1 MSTQFSALVSKLKE
15 IFQINR
21 PDLDFGVYR
30 ILNARSTEIAEFL
43 DKRLKTKVEQYL
55 GEAKSSLDENVLKEL
70 ETELKAEFGKRAF
83 NEQGQLIDAEAIESA
98 LGQKYIALTQAD
110 AHEMTDQSQ
119 VYSHLLTF
127 FSRYY
132 DDGDFISQ
140 RRYKGDTYA
149 IPYSG
154 EEVML
159 HWANK
164 DQYYTK
170 SGEMFSNYRFKL
182 NDERSVLFRLVSAD
196 TARENRKDN
205 DKDRRFIIVTEPKTF
220 TRIDEEGE
228 EFEETI
234 IPFSVQNNELTILF
248 EYQVIAGKVKQE
260 ASNTKPEEDCL
271 NKQSEL
277 LILSSDLVP
286 NEFKEALLIKAP
298 TQNSPN
304 RTILRKHLSTY
315 TQKNTAD
322 YFIHKDLGKFLR
334 HELDFYIKNEVM
346 HLDDVVSTDQFIQ
359 IERQL
364 SIIKCLR
371 QIGLEII
378 SFLSSLEDFQKKL
391 WLKKKF
397 VVSAEYC
404 ITLDRVDESLYTEIA
419 GNTSQWQQWEDLG
432 FKGTDAGWGTVDYLK
447 QHHALMVDTSLFS
460 PEFKAELLK
469 QIDDLDAQTDGLII
483 HSDNFQALNLVNK
496 KYKDKI
502 QCIYIDPPY
511 NTGDDGFL
519 YKDRFKSS
527 TWMSLMTQLLSPMYN
542 LLNEKG
548 AFFSHCDENE
558 FLHYGQILKN
568 FFGYENFIENIV
580 WNKRVP
586 KNDKGIGNIHEYI
599 YVLSKS
605 ESLRKSLDYKFIM
618 KKDALQDIYDLVAK
632 EKRAGTSIEETQKKL
647 KKFYKKNGFDRAIT
661 LYCELDNNYEIFGK
675 INMSWPNS
683 KTDGP
688 RYEVINPA
696 TNKVAP
702 IPDRGWRWNKD
713 TFLKAEADGEEQTL
727 YDGSILKGRIW
738 YSSKNTVQPSSINY
752 LKEVESFLFRSI
764 VSLKSDGS
772 ILLANMGL
780 DELISYP
787 KPLNLATSILY
798 ANQLKNDLVLDCF
811 AGSGTTAHG
820 LINLNREY
828 NLSNSYILIEQS
840 DNVHKAIK
848 PRIQKVI
855 YSSDWLNG
863 KPTNPESGISHCLKV
878 VKLESYED
886 TLNNLEL
893 VRKGAQQTLLAEQQ
907 ASTKPEDQN
916 AYSDYLMHYMLELE
930 SKDSLLNVKDFLK
943 PFSYQMNITTDSAGA
958 FERKNIDLV
967 ETFNYLIGL
976 NVQIV
981 DYQLERG
988 YVTVEGLLRT
998 GEKTLI
1004 LWRDCEKIG
1013 YKDLDDLLQKRLKV
1027 NPKDKEYKLIYI
1039 NGDHNIPSPF
1049 IKIDG
1054 EEKQLKVRSI
1064 EQTFLKNM
1072 FEE

>member
-30 ILNARSTEIAEFL
+30 ILNARSAEIAEFL

-70 ETELKAEFGKRAF
+70 EAELKAEFGKRAF
-83 NEQGQLIDAEAIESA
+83 NEQGELIDAEAIESA

-220 TRIDEEGE
+220 IRIDEEGE

-234 IPFSVQNNELTILF
+234 VPFSIQNNELTILF
-248 EYQVIAGKVKQE
+248 EYATLPKGSKQE
-260 ASNTKPEEDCL
+260 ILNTESYNKIVSAEVLTADWL
-271 NKQSEL
+271 N
-277 LILSSDLVP
+277 DLVQ
-286 NEFKEALLIKAP
+286 LAP
-298 TQNSPN
+298 TEKEPK
-304 RTILRKHLSTY
+304 RTVLQKHLSTY

-378 SFLSSLEDFQKKL
+378 SFLASLEDFQKKL

-469 QIDDLDAQTDGLII
+469 RIDDLDAQTDGLII
-483 HSDNFQALNLVNK
+483 NSDNFQALNLIDK
-496 KYKDKI
+496 KYK
-502 QCIYIDPPY
+502 QQLNFIYIDPPY
-511 NTGDDGFL
+511 NTVHSKIL
-519 YKDRFKSS
+519 YKNNFEHSS
-527 TWMSLMTQLLSPMYN
+527 WLT
-542 LLNEKG
+542 LLNQSIQSSLSLLNPNL
-548 AFFSHCDENE
+548 FSFGMAIDDYEV
-558 FLHYGQILKN
+558 KN
-568 FFGYENFIENIV
+568 ALSLTSELFPYSEISPIV
-580 WNKRVP
+580 INHHPQGSGGRLSRT
-586 KNDKGIGNIHEYI
+586 HEYFIHASPSTAPALLGKPKDDAEEDRSFMRSGTGENNFRLGRWKSFYALLVNSDNKIVGTEPPPELGTSYPLNNTVEGYRRI
-599 YVLSKS
+599 YPINSQGEERVWRSSYLTGKARVENNEIFLTERGSVKQKIFHEDKREVLFSNWTGT
-605 ESLRKSLDYKFIM
+605 EFN
-618 KKDALQDIYDLVAK
+618 
-632 EKRAGTSIEETQKKL
+632 AGTQGTNVLDQLGLSG
-647 KKFYKKNGFDRAIT
+647 KFDYPKSVKT
-661 LYCELDNNYEIFGK
+661 LELTFWMQSFGK
-675 INMSWPNS
+675 S
-683 KTDGP
+683 
-688 RYEVINPA
+688 
-696 TNKVAP
+696 
-702 IPDRGWRWNKD
+702 
-713 TFLKAEADGEEQTL
+713 
-727 YDGSILKGRIW
+727 
-738 YSSKNTVQPSSINY
+738 NY
-752 LKEVESFLFRSI
+752 TMIDYF
-764 VSLKSDGS
+764 G
-772 ILLANMGL
+772 
-780 DELISYP
+780 
-787 KPLNLATSILY
+787 
-798 ANQLKNDLVLDCF
+798 
-811 AGSGTTAHG
+811 GSGTSAHAV
-820 LINLNREY
+820 INNNRQDLE
-828 NLSNSYILIEQS
+828 NRTRKYILVEQGEYF
-840 DNVHKAIK
+840 DTVIK
-848 PRIQKVI
+848 PRIQKVV
-855 YSSDWLNG
+855 YSADWRDG

-878 VKLESYED
+878 MKLESYED

-967 ETFNYLIGL
+967 ETFNYLIGM
-976 NVQIV
+976 NVQEA
-981 DYQLERG
+981 DYQLEKG
-988 YVTVEGLLRT
+988 YVQITGKLRT
-998 GEKTLI
+998 GEYTTI
-1004 LWRDCEKIG
+1004 LWRDCDKIG
-1013 YKDLDDLLQKRLKV
+1013 YAELDQLLAKLKI
-1027 NPKDKEYKLIYI
+1027 NPNDGEYQLIYI
-1039 NGDHNIPSPF
+1039 NGDHNVAS
-1049 IKIDG
+1049 KYTTKEG

>member
-30 ILNARSTEIAEFL
+30 ILNARSDEIAEFL

-55 GEAKSSLDENVLKEL
+55 GEAKSSLDENAIKEL
-70 ETELKAEFGKRAF
+70 EAELKAEFGKRAF
-83 NEQGQLIDAEAIESA
+83 NEQGELIDAEAIESA

-110 AHEMTDQSQ
+110 AHQMTDQSQ

-132 DDGDFISQ
+132 DEGDFISQ

-220 TRIDEEGE
+220 TRIDEDGE

-234 IPFSVQNNELTILF
+234 VPFSIQNNELTILF
-248 EYQVIAGKVKQE
+248 EYATLPKGSKQE
-260 ASNTKPEEDCL
+260 TL
-271 NKQSEL
+271 NIESYNKIVSAEVL
-277 LILSSDLVP
+277 TTDWLNDLAQP
-286 NEFKEALLIKAP
+286 AP
-298 TQNSPN
+298 TEKEPK
-304 RTILRKHLSTY
+304 RTVLHKHLSTY

-378 SFLSSLEDFQKKL
+378 SFLASLEDFQKKL

-404 ITLDRVDESLYTEIA
+404 ITLDRVDESLYPEIA
-419 GNTSQWQQWEDLG
+419 ENTAQWQQWEDLG

-447 QHHALMVDTSLFS
+447 QHQALMVDTSLFS

-469 QIDDLDAQTDGLII
+469 RIDDLDAQTDGLII
-483 HSDNFQALNLVNK
+483 HSDNFQALNLISE
-496 KYKDKI
+496 KYQQQI
-502 QCIYIDPPY
+502 QFIYLDPPY
-511 NTGDDGFL
+511 NTDATPII
-519 YKDRFKSS
+519 YKNGYKSS
-527 TWMSLMTQLLSPMYN
+527 TWLTMLENRISSSIN
-542 LLNEKG
+542 LLRKNGVFSLAIDDTELSNLSSFLEKTYSG
-548 AFFSHCDENE
+548 YDQYKTIVN
-558 FLHYGQILKN
+558 HYPGSGTGRSNVTRTHEYAL
-568 FFGYENFIENIV
+568 FM
-580 WNKRVP
+580 VP
-586 KNDKGIGNIHEYI
+586 KDMDILRGEASDGGIRERGFCRSGQGENNFRYGRPNSF
-599 YVLSKS
+599 YAVLVNP
-605 ESLRKSLDYKFIM
+605 
-618 KKDALQDIYDLVAK
+618 Q
-632 EKRAGTSIEETQKKL
+632 
-647 KKFYKKNGFDRAIT
+647 
-661 LYCELDNNYEIFGK
+661 NYEIVGVEQPPELGTSYPTGNT
-675 INMSWPNS
+675 INGYKRVYPL
-683 KTDGP
+683 G
-688 RYEVINPA
+688 
-696 TNKVAP
+696 
-702 IPDRGWRWNKD
+702 
-713 TFLKAEADGEEQTL
+713 Q
-727 YDGSILKGRIW
+727 DGSERCWTLSYETAKTIIENDKNILF
-738 YSSKNTVQPSSINY
+738 SSQNFVIKRRYFDEASRWLLPS
-752 LKEVESFLFRSI
+752 LWVESKFSAVSHGTNLLTHLF
-764 VSLKSDGS
+764 GS
-772 ILLANMGL
+772 GGKF
-780 DELISYP
+780 SYP
-787 KPLNLATSILY
+787 KSLYTVKTAIEAATHH
-798 ANQLKNDLVLDCF
+798 NDESLLCDYF
-811 AGSGTTAHG
+811 AGSGTTAHAT
-820 LINLNREY
+820 IALNREDHG
-828 NLSNSYILIEQS
+828 NRKYILVEQGEYF
-840 DNVHKAIK
+840 DTVIK
-848 PRIQKVI
+848 PRIQKVV
-855 YSSDWLNG
+855 YSADWKEG
-863 KPTNPESGISHCLKV
+863 KPTNSESGISHCLKV

-907 ASTKPEDQN
+907 TSTKPEDQN

-976 NVQIV
+976 NVQEV
-981 DYQLERG
+981 DYQLDKG
-988 YVTVEGLLRT
+988 YVQITGKLRT
-998 GEKTLI
+998 GEYTTV

-1013 YKDLDDLLQKRLKV
+1013 YAELDQLLAKLKI
-1027 NPKDKEYKLIYI
+1027 NPNDGEYQLIYI
-1039 NGDHNIPSPF
+1039 NGDHNVASKYIN
-1049 IKIDG
+1049 KEG

>member
-30 ILNARSTEIAEFL
+30 ILNSRSDEIAEFL

-55 GEAKSSLDENVLKEL
+55 GEAKSSLDENAIKEL
-70 ETELKAEFGKRAF
+70 EVELKSEFGKRAF

-132 DDGDFISQ
+132 DEGDFISQ

-220 TRIDEEGE
+220 TRIDEDGE

-234 IPFSVQNNELTILF
+234 VPFSVENNELTILF
-248 EYQVIAGKVKQE
+248 QYQVIAGKVKQE
-260 ASNTKPEEDCL
+260 ASNAKPEEDCL

-304 RTILRKHLSTY
+304 RTILRKHLSSY

-378 SFLSSLEDFQKKL
+378 SFLASLEDFQKKL

-404 ITLDRVDESLYTEIA
+404 ITLDRVDESLYVDIA
-419 GNTSQWQQWEDLG
+419 GNTAQWQQWEDLG
-432 FKGTDAGWGTVDYLK
+432 FKGTDADWGTVDYLK
-447 QHHALMVDTSLFS
+447 QHQALMVDTSLFS

-469 QIDDLDAQTDGLII
+469 QIDGLDAQTDGLII
-483 HSDNFQALNLVNK
+483 HSDNFQALNLLHK
-496 KYKDKI
+496 KYKARI

-511 NTGDDGFL
+511 NAQSSEIL
-519 YKDRFKSS
+519 YKNTFKHSS
-527 TWMSLMTQLLSPMYN
+527 WLSFIDNRLDLTKELMTESTVFIIAIDEVEQKNLGQLLDLHFNYQFNKDCIVINHNPSGQQGDNFSYTH
-542 LLNEKG
+542 EY
-548 AFFSHCDENE
+548 AFFIYKAGGRVINEQVRENKAEWDERNFRDVTGESSLRIAGKNCFYPILVKDRQVIGFGDVCDDDFHPKMNE
-558 FLHYGQILKN
+558 VKGDIIEVYPIDPNGIERKWRFARHTVDKVRGELKVSYIKNRNVYDIKRLKKTFNYKSNWTSAIYSANNYGTQILN
-568 FFGYENFIENIV
+568 HII
-580 WNKRVP
+580 
-586 KNDKGIGNIHEYI
+586 
-599 YVLSKS
+599 
-605 ESLRKSLDYKFIM
+605 
-618 KKDALQDIYDLVAK
+618 
-632 EKRAGTSIEETQKKL
+632 
-647 KKFYKKNGFDRAIT
+647 
-661 LYCELDNNYEIFGK
+661 
-675 INMSWPNS
+675 PN
-683 KTDGP
+683 
-688 RYEVINPA
+688 A
-696 TNKVAP
+696 QA
-702 IPDRGWRWNKD
+702 
-713 TFLKAEADGEEQTL
+713 
-727 YDGSILKGRIW
+727 
-738 YSSKNTVQPSSINY
+738 
-752 LKEVESFLFRSI
+752 
-764 VSLKSDGS
+764 
-772 ILLANMGL
+772 
-780 DELISYP
+780 SYP
-787 KPLNLATSILY
+787 KSIFTTKDCVATS
-798 ANQLKNDLVLDCF
+798 VLDKKQAFVLDYF
-811 AGSGTTAHG
+811 AGSGTTAHAT
-820 LINLNREY
+820 IALNRED
-828 NLSNSYILIEQS
+828 NGNRKYILVEQGEYF
-840 DNVHKAIK
+840 DTVIK
-848 PRIQKVI
+848 PRIQKVV
-855 YSSDWLNG
+855 YSADWKEG

-878 VKLESYED
+878 MKLESYED

-907 ASTKPEDQN
+907 ASTKLDDQN

-967 ETFNYLIGL
+967 ETFNYLIGM
-976 NVQIV
+976 NVQEV
-981 DYQLERG
+981 DYQLDKG
-988 YVTVEGLLRT
+988 YAQITGKLRT
-998 GEKTLI
+998 GEYTTV

-1013 YKDLDDLLQKRLKV
+1013 YAELDQLLSKLKI
-1027 NPKDKEYKLIYI
+1027 NPNDGEYQLIYI
-1039 NGDHNIPSPF
+1039 NGDHNVAS
-1049 IKIDG
+1049 KYTTKEG

>member
-1 MSTQFSALVSKLKE
+1 MSQYAALIAKLKE

-30 ILNARSTEIAEFL
+30 ILNARSAEIAEFL

-70 ETELKAEFGKRAF
+70 EAELKAEFGKRAF
-83 NEQGQLIDAEAIESA
+83 NEQGELIDQEAIESE

-140 RRYKGDTYA
+140 RRYKGNTYA

-196 TARENRKDN
+196 TARDNRKDN

-220 TRIDEEGE
+220 TRIDEDGE

-234 IPFSVQNNELTILF
+234 VPFSIQNNELTILF
-248 EYQVIAGKVKQE
+248 EYATLPKGSKQE
-260 ASNTKPEEDCL
+260 TL
-271 NKQSEL
+271 NIESYNKIVSAEVL
-277 LILSSDLVP
+277 TTDWLNDLAQP
-286 NEFKEALLIKAP
+286 AP
-298 TQNSPN
+298 TEKEPK
-304 RTILRKHLSTY
+304 RTVLHKHLSTY

-322 YFIHKDLGKFLR
+322 YFIHKHLGKFLR

-378 SFLSSLEDFQKKL
+378 SFLASLEDFQKKL

-404 ITLDRVDESLYTEIA
+404 ITLDRVDESLYAEVVA
-419 GNTSQWQQWEDLG
+419 NTAQWQQWEDLG
-432 FKGTDAGWGTVDYLK
+432 FRCTDLGWGTVDYLK
-447 QHHALMVDTSLFS
+447 QHQALMVDTSLFS
-460 PEFKAELLK
+460 LEFKAKLLQK
-469 QIDDLDAQTDGLII
+469 IDDLDAQTDGLII
-483 HSDNFQALNLVNK
+483 HSDNFQALNLLQN
-496 KYKDKI
+496 KYKNSI
-502 QCIYIDPPY
+502 HSIYIDPPY
-511 NTGDDGFL
+511 NAKTSEIL
-519 YKDRFKSS
+519 YKNTFKHSSWLSLIDSRIDLTKQLMHSKYGVFSVAIDEVEQEKLGLLLDQHFSVNYDKTAVTVIHNATGQQGKNFSYVHEYCYFIYPNRDFLLGLEDRF
-527 TWMSLMTQLLSPMYN
+527 
-542 LLNEKG
+542 EKPDIRPLRNVSIG
-548 AFFSHCDENE
+548 SHLRSDAANCFYPIFIKNGEIIGFGDVCPDHFHPSGRNE
-558 FLHYGQILKN
+558 FL
-568 FFGYENFIENIV
+568 E
-580 WNKRVP
+580 
-586 KNDKGIGNIHEYI
+586 KGVIAVYPIGAQ
-599 YVLSKS
+599 S
-605 ESLRKSLDYKFIM
+605 EERKWVF
-618 KKDALQDIYDLVAK
+618 ARQTV
-632 EKRAGTSIEETQKKL
+632 ESIASE
-647 KKFYKKNGFDRAIT
+647 
-661 LYCELDNNYEIFGK
+661 
-675 INMSWPNS
+675 
-683 KTDGP
+683 
-688 RYEVINPA
+688 
-696 TNKVAP
+696 
-702 IPDRGWRWNKD
+702 
-713 TFLKAEADGEEQTL
+713 LKAEKDRNGIWDIIRYKTKFNFKTTWIGSKYSANSYGSKILNSIIGKDKFL
-727 YDGSILKGRIW
+727 YPKSVFTVMSSLQVSLGDNKFGRI
-738 YSSKNTVQPSSINY
+738 
-752 LKEVESFLFRSI
+752 
-764 VSLKSDGS
+764 
-772 ILLANMGL
+772 L
-780 DELISYP
+780 DY
-787 KPLNLATSILY
+787 
-798 ANQLKNDLVLDCF
+798 F
-811 AGSGTTAHG
+811 GGSGTTAHAT
-820 LINLNREY
+820 IALNRVDEGKRK
-828 NLSNSYILIEQS
+828 YILVEQG
-840 DNVHKAIK
+840 DYFDTVIK
-848 PRIQKVI
+848 PRIQKVV
-855 YSSDWLNG
+855 YSADWKEG

-893 VRKGAQQTLLAEQQ
+893 VRKGTQQTLLAEQQ
-907 ASTKPEDQN
+907 NSTKPDDQN

-967 ETFNYLIGL
+967 ETFNYLIGM
-976 NVQIV
+976 NVQEA
-981 DYQLERG
+981 DYQLDKG
-988 YVTVEGLLRT
+988 YVQITGKLRT
-998 GEKTLI
+998 GEYTTV
-1004 LWRDCEKIG
+1004 LWRDCDKIG
-1013 YKDLDDLLQKRLKV
+1013 YAELDQLLSKLKI
-1027 NPKDKEYKLIYI
+1027 NPNDGEYQLIYI
-1039 NGDHNIPSPF
+1039 NGDHNVAS
-1049 IKIDG
+1049 KYTTKEG

>member
-30 ILNARSTEIAEFL
+30 ILNARSAEIAEFL

-55 GEAKSSLDENVLKEL
+55 GEAKSSFDENAIKEL
-70 ETELKAEFGKRAF
+70 EAELKSEFGKRAF

-110 AHEMTDQSQ
+110 VNEMTDQSQ
-119 VYSHLLTF
+119 VYRHLLTF

-140 RRYKGDTYA
+140 RRYKGDTYS

-220 TRIDEEGE
+220 TRIDEDGE

-234 IPFSVQNNELTILF
+234 VPFSIQNNELTILF
-248 EYQVIAGKVKQE
+248 EFATLPKGSKQE
-260 ASNTKPEEDCL
+260 ALNTESY
-271 NKQSEL
+271 NK
-277 LILSSDLVP
+277 ILKANVLTADWLSDLAQP
-286 NEFKEALLIKAP
+286 AP
-298 TQNSPN
+298 TEKEPK
-304 RTILRKHLSTY
+304 RTVLQKHLSTY

-378 SFLSSLEDFQKKL
+378 SFLASLEDFQKKL

-404 ITLDRVDESLYTEIA
+404 ITLDRVDESLYAEIA
-419 GNTSQWQQWEDLG
+419 KNTAQWQQWEDLG
-432 FKGTDAGWGTVDYLK
+432 FKGTDAGWGTADYLK
-447 QHHALMVDTSLFS
+447 QHQALMVDTSLFS
-460 PEFKAELLK
+460 LEFKAKLLQK
-469 QIDDLDAQTDGLII
+469 IDDLDAQNDGLII
-483 HSDNFQALNLVNK
+483 QSDNFQALNLVNK

-527 TWMSLMTQLLSPMYN
+527 TWMSLMTQLLPPIYN

-828 NLSNSYILIEQS
+828 NLSNNYILIEQS
-840 DNVHKAIK
+840 DNVQKAIK

-907 ASTKPEDQN
+907 ASIKPDDQN

-976 NVQIV
+976 NVQEV
-981 DYQLERG
+981 DYQLDKG
-988 YVTVEGLLRT
+988 YAQITGKLCT
-998 GEKTLI
+998 GEYTTV

-1013 YKDLDDLLQKRLKV
+1013 YAELDQLLAKLKI
-1027 NPKDKEYKLIYI
+1027 NPNDGEYQLIYI
-1039 NGDHNIPSPF
+1039 NGDHNIAS
-1049 IKIDG
+1049 KYTTKEG

-1064 EQTFLKNM
+1064 EQMFLKNM

>member
-1 MSTQFSALVSKLKE
+1 MSSYLSLVSKLKD

-30 ILNARSTEIAEFL
+30 ILNARSAEISEFL

-70 ETELKAEFGKRAF
+70 EAELKSEFGKRAF

-205 DKDRRFIIVTEPKTF
+205 DKDRRFIIVTEPKIF
-220 TRIDEEGE
+220 IRIDEEGE
-228 EFEETI
+228 EFVERI
-234 IPFSVQNNELTILF
+234 VPFSIQNNELTILF
-248 EYQVIAGKVKQE
+248 EYATLAKGSKQE
-260 ASNTKPEEDCL
+260 TLNTESYNKIVNAEVLTADWL
-271 NKQSEL
+271 N
-277 LILSSDLVP
+277 DLVQ
-286 NEFKEALLIKAP
+286 LAP
-298 TQNSPN
+298 TEKEPK
-304 RTILRKHLSTY
+304 RTVLQKHLSTY

-404 ITLDRVDESLYTEIA
+404 ITLDRVDESLYTEIVA
-419 GNTSQWQQWEDLG
+419 NIAQWQQWEDLG
-432 FKGTDAGWGTVDYLK
+432 FKGVDAGWGTIAYLK
-447 QHHALMVDTSLFS
+447 QHKALMVDTSLFS
-460 PEFKAELLK
+460 SIFKAKLLQK
-469 QIDDLDAQTDGLII
+469 IDALDNQIDGVIF
-483 HSDNFQALNLVNK
+483 HGDNFQTLNLLQK
-496 KYKDKI
+496 KYKQKLK
-502 QCIYIDPPY
+502 QIYIDPPY
-511 NTGDDGFL
+511 NTNSTPIL
-519 YKDRFKSS
+519 YKNEYKNSS
-527 TWMSLMTQLLSPMYN
+527 WATLIENRIQLGKN
-542 LLNEKG
+542 LLNEDSVQTV
-548 AFFSHCDENE
+548 AIDDSEVTN
-558 FLHYGQILKN
+558 LSIILKN
-568 FFGYENFIENIV
+568 NFTDYRFSKVTVIHNPKGSITKDFNRVHEYAIFLTKDNKKSHIARTLEKNKTPRKMRRWGENSLRVDRPLSFYPIYVDFNGNITRIGDVPSEDFHPLSKNITMGNEIEVWPIDQDGNERRWNFGLDSITTHLDRITALKIDGEWDLFVTHEQT
-580 WNKRVP
+580 VP
-586 KNDKGIGNIHEYI
+586 KTVWQGGEFDAGKYGNSLLID
-599 YVLSKS
+599 LFGSKS
-605 ESLRKSLDYKFIM
+605 
-618 KKDALQDIYDLVAK
+618 
-632 EKRAGTSIEETQKKL
+632 
-647 KKFYKKNGFDRAIT
+647 FD
-661 LYCELDNNYEIFGK
+661 FPK
-675 INMSWPNS
+675 
-683 KTDGP
+683 
-688 RYEVINPA
+688 
-696 TNKVAP
+696 
-702 IPDRGWRWNKD
+702 
-713 TFLKAEADGEEQTL
+713 
-727 YDGSILKGRIW
+727 
-738 YSSKNTVQPSSINY
+738 SIN
-752 LKEVESFLFRSI
+752 LVKKCI
-764 VSLKSDGS
+764 SLVCGS
-772 ILLANMGL
+772 
-780 DELISYP
+780 
-787 KPLNLATSILY
+787 
-798 ANQLKNDLVLDCF
+798 NQDTVLDFF
-811 AGSGTTAHG
+811 AGSGTTAHAT
-820 LINLNREY
+820 IDLNREDQV
-828 NLSNSYILIEQS
+828 SRKYILIEQGEYF
-840 DNVHKAIK
+840 DTVIK
-848 PRIQKVI
+848 PRIQKIV
-855 YSSDWLNG
+855 YSADWKEG
-863 KPTNPESGISHCLKV
+863 KPTNPDSGISHCLKV

-893 VRKGAQQTLLAEQQ
+893 VRKGTQQTLLAEQQ
-907 ASTKPEDQN
+907 ASSKPEDQN

-958 FERKNIDLV
+958 FERKTIDLV

-976 NVQIV
+976 NIQEA
-981 DYQLERG
+981 DYQLDKG
-988 YVTVEGLLRT
+988 YVQITGKLRT
-998 GEKTLI
+998 GEYTTV

-1013 YKDLDDLLQKRLKV
+1013 YAELDQLLAKLKI
-1027 NPKDKEYKLIYI
+1027 NPNDGEYQLIYI
-1039 NGDHNIPSPF
+1039 NGDHNVAS
-1049 IKIDG
+1049 KYTTKEG

>member
-30 ILNARSTEIAEFL
+30 ILNARSAEISEFL
-43 DKRLKTKVEQYL
+43 DKRLKSKVEQYL

-70 ETELKAEFGKRAF
+70 EAELKAEFGKRAF
-83 NEQGQLIDAEAIESA
+83 NEQGELIDAEAIESA

-234 IPFSVQNNELTILF
+234 VPFSIQNNELTILF
-248 EYQVIAGKVKQE
+248 EYATLPKGSKQE
-260 ASNTKPEEDCL
+260 ALNTQSYNKIVSAEVLSADWL
-271 NKQSEL
+271 N
-277 LILSSDLVP
+277 DLVQ
-286 NEFKEALLIKAP
+286 LAP
-298 TQNSPN
+298 TEKEPK
-304 RTILRKHLSTY
+304 RTVLQKHLSTY
-315 TQKNTAD
+315 TQKHTAD

-378 SFLSSLEDFQKKL
+378 SFLASLEDFQKKL

-419 GNTSQWQQWEDLG
+419 DNTEQWQQWEDLG
-432 FKGTDAGWGTVDYLK
+432 FKGTDVGWGTIDYLK
-447 QHHALMVDTSLFS
+447 QHQALMVDTSLFS
-460 PEFKAELLK
+460 INFKAKLLQK
-469 QIDDLDAQTDGLII
+469 IDDLDDQTDGLII
-483 HSDNFQALNLVNK
+483 HSDNFQALNLLHK
-496 KYKDKI
+496 KYKARI

-511 NTGDDGFL
+511 NTSASEIL
-519 YKDRFKSS
+519 YKNSYKNSSWMTMIKNRVSLGKNFLLLDGIQCTTIDDYQQKELQSIIEEEFGKSNFLGNTIIRNNPS
-527 TWMSLMTQLLSPMYN
+527 GRPVPAGFSLSHEY
-542 LLNEKG
+542 
-548 AFFSHCDENE
+548 AIFFSIAAHAKLEKMARTDEQNKRYKEVDEN
-558 FLHYGQILKN
+558 GN
-568 FFGYENFIENIV
+568 FMWE
-580 WNKRVP
+580 
-586 KNDKGIGNIHEYI
+586 
-599 YVLSKS
+599 L
-605 ESLRKSLDYKFIM
+605 LRKRGS
-618 KKDALQDIYDLVAK
+618 
-632 EKRAGTSIEETQKKL
+632 
-647 KKFYKKNGFDRAIT
+647 
-661 LYCELDNNYEIFGK
+661 
-675 INMSWPNS
+675 NS
-683 KTDGP
+683 KREDARKSFFP
-688 RYEVINPA
+688 FYVEDEKIR
-696 TNKVAP
+696 
-702 IPDRGWRWNKD
+702 IPDMLWD
-713 TFLKAEADGEEQTL
+713 
-727 YDGSILKGRIW
+727 
-738 YSSKNTVQPSSINY
+738 
-752 LKEVESFLFRSI
+752 EVNSEW
-764 VSLKSDGS
+764 
-772 ILLANMGL
+772 ILLEKGL
-780 DELISYP
+780 DEEKIIYPIDENGVERNWRWGIDTARKQVSELKVEYRNSTAIIYYKFRQPEGITPTTTWIDSKYSSTEHGTGLIKHYFNEYQPFSYP
-787 KPLNLATSILY
+787 KSLY
-798 ANQLKNDLVLDCF
+798 AVIDCLYIAGMNNKNQICLDYF
-811 AGSGTTAHG
+811 AGSGTTAHAT
-820 LINLNREY
+820 IALNRED
-828 NLSNSYILIEQS
+828 NGNRKYILVEQGEYF
-840 DNVHKAIK
+840 DTVIK
-848 PRIQKVI
+848 PRIQKVV
-855 YSSDWLNG
+855 YSADWKEG

-907 ASTKPEDQN
+907 ASTKPDDQN

-967 ETFNYLIGL
+967 ETFNYLIGM
-976 NVQIV
+976 NVQEV
-981 DYQLERG
+981 DYQLDKG
-988 YVTVEGLLRT
+988 YAQITGKLRT
-998 GEKTLI
+998 GEYTTV

-1013 YKDLDDLLQKRLKV
+1013 YTELDQLLAKLKI
-1027 NPKDKEYKLIYI
+1027 NPNDGEYQLIYI
-1039 NGDHNIPSPF
+1039 NGDHNVAS
-1049 IKIDG
+1049 KYTNKEG

>member
-1 MSTQFSALVSKLKE
+1 MSTQFSALVYKLKE

-30 ILNARSTEIAEFL
+30 ILNARSAEIAEFL

-55 GEAKSSLDENVLKEL
+55 GEAKSSLDENTIKEL
-70 ETELKAEFGKRAF
+70 EVELRCEFGKRAF
-83 NEQGQLIDAEAIESA
+83 NDYGELIDADAIESV

-132 DDGDFISQ
+132 DEGDFISQ

-170 SGEMFSNYRFKL
+170 SGETFSNYRFKL
-182 NDERSVLFRLVSAD
+182 NEERSVLFRLVSAD

-234 IPFSVQNNELTILF
+234 IPFSIQNNELTILF
-248 EYQVIAGKVKQE
+248 EYATLPKGSKQE
-260 ASNTKPEEDCL
+260 ALNTESHNKILTANVLTSDWL
-271 NKQSEL
+271 N
-277 LILSSDLVP
+277 DLAQP
-286 NEFKEALLIKAP
+286 AP
-298 TQNSPN
+298 TEKEPK
-304 RTILRKHLSTY
+304 RTVLQKHLSTY

-322 YFIHKDLGKFLR
+322 YFIHKNLGKFLR

-346 HLDDVVSTDQFIQ
+346 HLDDVVSADQFIQ

-378 SFLSSLEDFQKKL
+378 SFLASLEDFQKKL

-404 ITLDRVDESLYTEIA
+404 ITLDRVDESLYAEIA
-419 GNTSQWQQWEDLG
+419 ENTAQWQQWEDLG
-432 FKGTDAGWGTVDYLK
+432 FKGKDSGWGTTDYFK
-447 QHHALMVDTSLFS
+447 QHRALMVDTSLFS
-460 PEFKAELLK
+460 IEFKAKLL
-469 QIDDLDAQTDGLII
+469 QRIDDLDAQTDGLII
-483 HSDNFQALNLVNK
+483 NSDNFQGINLLAE
-496 KYKDKI
+496 KYYSRLDS
-502 QCIYIDPPY
+502 IYIDPPY
-511 NTGDDGFL
+511 NTDASAIL
-519 YKDRFKSS
+519 YKNGFKKSS
-527 TWMSLMTQLLSPMYN
+527 WATLMHN
-542 LLNEKG
+542 RVEKAKDLLNQTGIICLAIDDEQVSELRFIAEEFFVKQIGIAPVRSNPAGRKTKG
-548 AFFSHCDENE
+548 KFA
-558 FLHYGQILKN
+558 
-568 FFGYENFIENIV
+568 
-580 WNKRVP
+580 P
-586 KNDKGIGNIHEYI
+586 AHEYALF
-599 YVLSKS
+599 YAKS
-605 ESLRKSLDYKFIM
+605 ESVVPLSLEKSEKSLARYPKEDSKGRFSWANFIRSGNNDKREDRPKLYYPIFVSDNDQIRIPEM
-618 KKDALQDIYDLVAK
+618 EWSTLEGQYLLLEQPLLDETIVFPDVKKD
-632 EKRAGTSIEETQKKL
+632 
-647 KKFYKKNGFDRAIT
+647 
-661 LYCELDNNYEIFGK
+661 GK
-675 INMSWPNS
+675 IIQKNWQRGNQRVG
-683 KTDGP
+683 TELEEYRIRRDQD
-688 RYEVINPA
+688 
-696 TNKVAP
+696 NKISIDFKIRMDVTALP
-702 IPDRGWRWNKD
+702 ITWWDKS
-713 TFLKAEADGEEQTL
+713 TYA
-727 YDGSILKGRIW
+727 
-738 YSSKNTVQPSSINY
+738 SSNY
-752 LKEVESFLFRSI
+752 GALE
-764 VSLKSDGS
+764 
-772 ILLANMGL
+772 
-780 DELISYP
+780 
-787 KPLNLATSILY
+787 
-798 ANQLKNDLVLDCF
+798 LKNLFGEKSFDFAKAHDLVLDCIRTSGAKLENSNILDFF
-811 AGSGTTAHG
+811 AGSGTTAHAT
-820 LINLNREY
+820 IVLNREDSG
-828 NLSNSYILIEQS
+828 NRKYILVEQGEYF
-840 DNVHKAIK
+840 DTVIK
-848 PRIQKVI
+848 PRIQKVV
-855 YSSDWLNG
+855 YSADWKDG

-907 ASTKPEDQN
+907 TSTKPDDQN

-930 SKDSLLNVKDFLK
+930 SKDSLLNIKDFLK

-976 NVQIV
+976 NVQEA
-981 DYQLERG
+981 DYQLDKG
-988 YVTVEGLLRT
+988 YVQITGKLRT
-998 GEKTLI
+998 GEFTTV

-1013 YKDLDDLLQKRLKV
+1013 YAELDQLLAKLKI
-1027 NPKDKEYKLIYI
+1027 NPNDGEYQLIYI
-1039 NGDHNIPSPF
+1039 NGDHNVAS
-1049 IKIDG
+1049 KYTNKEG

>member
-30 ILNARSTEIAEFL
+30 ILNARSAEITEFL

-70 ETELKAEFGKRAF
+70 EAELKSEFGKRAF

-234 IPFSVQNNELTILF
+234 VPFSIQNNELTILF
-248 EYQVIAGKVKQE
+248 EYATLPKGSKQE
-260 ASNTKPEEDCL
+260 TLNTESYNKIVNAEVLTADWL
-271 NKQSEL
+271 N
-277 LILSSDLVP
+277 DLVQ
-286 NEFKEALLIKAP
+286 LAP
-298 TQNSPN
+298 TEKEPK
-304 RTILRKHLSTY
+304 RTVLQKHLSTY

-378 SFLSSLEDFQKKL
+378 SFLASLEDFQKKL

-419 GNTSQWQQWEDLG
+419 ENSTQWQQWENLG
-432 FKGTDAGWGTVDYLK
+432 FKGTDAGWGTADYLK
-447 QHHALMVDTSLFS
+447 KHQTMMADTSLFS
-460 PEFKAELLK
+460 LEFKAKLLK
-469 QIDDLDAQTDGLII
+469 KIDDLDAQTDGLII
-483 HSDNFQALNLVNK
+483 HSDNFQALNLISE
-496 KYKDKI
+496 KYQQQI
-502 QCIYIDPPY
+502 QFIYLDPPY
-511 NTGDDGFL
+511 NTDATPII
-519 YKDRFKSS
+519 YKNGYKSS
-527 TWMSLMTQLLSPMYN
+527 TWLTMLENRISSSIN
-542 LLNEKG
+542 LLRKNGVFSLAIDDTELSNLSSFLEKTYSG
-548 AFFSHCDENE
+548 YDQYKTIVN
-558 FLHYGQILKN
+558 HYPGSGTGRSNVTRTHEYAL
-568 FFGYENFIENIV
+568 FM
-580 WNKRVP
+580 VP
-586 KNDKGIGNIHEYI
+586 KDMDILRGEASDGGIRERGFCRSGQGENNFRYGRPNSF
-599 YVLSKS
+599 YAVLVNP
-605 ESLRKSLDYKFIM
+605 
-618 KKDALQDIYDLVAK
+618 Q
-632 EKRAGTSIEETQKKL
+632 
-647 KKFYKKNGFDRAIT
+647 
-661 LYCELDNNYEIFGK
+661 NYEIVGVEQPPELGTSYPTGNT
-675 INMSWPNS
+675 INGYKRVYPL
-683 KTDGP
+683 G
-688 RYEVINPA
+688 
-696 TNKVAP
+696 
-702 IPDRGWRWNKD
+702 
-713 TFLKAEADGEEQTL
+713 Q
-727 YDGSILKGRIW
+727 DGSERCWTLSYETAKTIIENDKNILF
-738 YSSKNTVQPSSINY
+738 SSQNFVIKRRYFDEASRWLLPS
-752 LKEVESFLFRSI
+752 LWVESKFSAVSHGTNLLTHLF
-764 VSLKSDGS
+764 GS
-772 ILLANMGL
+772 GGKF
-780 DELISYP
+780 SYP
-787 KPLNLATSILY
+787 KSLYTVKTAIEAATHH
-798 ANQLKNDLVLDCF
+798 NDESLLCDYF
-811 AGSGTTAHG
+811 AGSGTTAHAT
-820 LINLNREY
+820 IALNREDRG
-828 NLSNSYILIEQS
+828 SRKYILVEQGEYF
-840 DNVHKAIK
+840 DTVIK
-848 PRIQKVI
+848 PRIQKVV
-855 YSSDWLNG
+855 YSADWKEG

-907 ASTKPEDQN
+907 NSTKPEDQN

-930 SKDSLLNVKDFLK
+930 SKDTLLNVKDFLK

>member
-70 ETELKAEFGKRAF
+70 EAELKAEFGKRAF
-83 NEQGQLIDAEAIESA
+83 NEQGELIDAEAIEST

-220 TRIDEEGE
+220 TRIDEDGE

-234 IPFSVQNNELTILF
+234 VPFSIQNNELTILF
-248 EYQVIAGKVKQE
+248 EYATLPKGSKQE
-260 ASNTKPEEDCL
+260 AL
-271 NKQSEL
+271 NIESYNKIVGAEVL
-277 LILSSDLVP
+277 TNDWLNDLAQP
-286 NEFKEALLIKAP
+286 AP
-298 TQNSPN
+298 TEKEPK
-304 RTILRKHLSTY
+304 RTVLHKHLSTY

-378 SFLSSLEDFQKKL
+378 SFLASLEDFQKKL

-404 ITLDRVDESLYTEIA
+404 ITLDRVHESLYVEIA
-419 GNTSQWQQWEDLG
+419 ENTAQWQQWEDLG
-432 FKGTDAGWGTVDYLK
+432 FKGTDAGWGTTDYLK
-447 QHHALMVDTSLFS
+447 QHQALMLDTSLFS
-460 PEFKAELLK
+460 AEFKAKILK
-469 QIDDLDAQTDGLII
+469 RIDDLDAQIDGVVI
-483 HSDNFQALNLVNK
+483 HSDNFQALNLLQK
-496 KYKDKI
+496 KYKNKI
-502 QCIYIDPPY
+502 KSIYIDPPY
-511 NTGDDGFL
+511 NTGSDGFI
-519 YKDRFKSS
+519 YKDNYQDSS
-527 TWMSLMTQLLSPMYN
+527 WASLLLS
-542 LLNEKG
+542 
-548 AFFSHCDENE
+548 S
-558 FLHYGQILKN
+558 
-568 FFGYENFIENIV
+568 
-580 WNKRVP
+580 
-586 KNDKGIGNIHEYI
+586 
-599 YVLSKS
+599 
-605 ESLRKSLDYKFIM
+605 
-618 KKDALQDIYDLVAK
+618 
-632 EKRAGTSIEETQKKL
+632 
-647 KKFYKKNGFDRAIT
+647 
-661 LYCELDNNYEIFGK
+661 
-675 INMSWPNS
+675 
-683 KTDGP
+683 
-688 RYEVINPA
+688 
-696 TNKVAP
+696 
-702 IPDRGWRWNKD
+702 
-713 TFLKAEADGEEQTL
+713 
-727 YDGSILKGRIW
+727 
-738 YSSKNTVQPSSINY
+738 
-752 LKEVESFLFRSI
+752 
-764 VSLKSDGS
+764 
-772 ILLANMGL
+772 
-780 DELISYP
+780 
-787 KPLNLATSILY
+787 LNLAKNLQNNESAIFVSIDDTEQSILRNLLEIVYQKRNFISNVIWQKKFSPQNDAKWFSDNHDFIVTFAKDKDVWRPSLLPRSDAALASYKNPDNDSRGVWTSSDFSVRTY
-798 ANQLKNDLVLDCF
+798 AEDYDYEITTPSGKKISPTQGRCWATSKQNFELLVKDNRIWFGKNKDAVPRVKKFLSEVKDGVTALTIWTHDEVGHNQESKKELMSFFNLQNDLSPRDLAKTTPKPSRLISKIFKLSTDKNESTILDFF
-811 AGSGTTAHG
+811 AGSGTSAHAV
-820 LINLNREY
+820 IDLNRKD
-828 NLSNSYILIEQS
+828 NGNRRYILIDQAEYFNS
-840 DNVHKAIK
+840 VLK
-848 PRIQKVI
+848 PRIQKVV
-855 YSSDWLNG
+855 YSADWKDG

-907 ASTKPEDQN
+907 ASTKPEDHN

-930 SKDSLLNVKDFLK
+930 SKDSILNVKDFLK

-976 NVQIV
+976 NVQEA
-981 DYQLERG
+981 DYQLDKG
-988 YVTVEGLLRT
+988 YVQITGKLRT
-998 GEKTLI
+998 GEYTTV

-1013 YKDLDDLLQKRLKV
+1013 YAELDQLLAKLKI
-1027 NPKDKEYKLIYI
+1027 NPNDGEYQLIYI
-1039 NGDHNIPSPF
+1039 NGDHNVAS
-1049 IKIDG
+1049 KYTTKEG

>member
-1 MSTQFSALVSKLKE
+1 
-15 IFQINR
+15 
-21 PDLDFGVYR
+21 
-30 ILNARSTEIAEFL
+30 
-43 DKRLKTKVEQYL
+43 
-55 GEAKSSLDENVLKEL
+55 
-70 ETELKAEFGKRAF
+70 
-83 NEQGQLIDAEAIESA
+83 
-98 LGQKYIALTQAD
+98 
-110 AHEMTDQSQ
+110 MTDQSQ

-182 NDERSVLFRLVSAD
+182 NDGRSVLFRLVSAD

-234 IPFSVQNNELTILF
+234 VPFSIQNNELTILF
-248 EYQVIAGKVKQE
+248 EYATLPKGSKQE
-260 ASNTKPEEDCL
+260 TL
-271 NKQSEL
+271 NIESYNKIVGAEVL
-277 LILSSDLVP
+277 TADWLNDLVQ
-286 NEFKEALLIKAP
+286 LAP
-298 TQNSPN
+298 TEKEPK
-304 RTILRKHLSTY
+304 RTVLHKHLSTY

-378 SFLSSLEDFQKKL
+378 SFLASLEDFQKKL

-404 ITLDRVDESLYTEIA
+404 ITLDRVDESLYPEIA
-419 GNTSQWQQWEDLG
+419 ENTAQWQQWEDLG

-447 QHHALMVDTSLFS
+447 QHQALMVDTSLFGL
-460 PEFKAELLK
+460 EFKAKLLQK
-469 QIDDLDAQTDGLII
+469 IDDLDAQTDGLII
-483 HSDNFQALNLVNK
+483 NSDNFQALSLLK
-496 KYKDKI
+496 SKYQEEIK
-502 QCIYIDPPY
+502 CIYIDPPY
-511 NTGDDGFL
+511 NTGADGFL
-519 YKDRFKSS
+519 YKD
-527 TWMSLMTQLLSPMYN
+527 N
-542 LLNEKG
+542 LLHSSWCSMINEVVQKSYG
-548 AFFSHCDENE
+548 LLAKNGVFYSSIDDNE
-558 FLHYGQILKN
+558 VFLLRQILDNLFSKSN
-568 FFGYENFIENIV
+568 FFGNLIWRTEGNFDNQA
-580 WNKRVP
+580 RV
-586 KNDKGIGNIHEYI
+586 KVCHEYI
-599 YVLSKS
+599 LSYAKNIQNLGLPTGIDPSVSKDSKVYSPYILNTIVKNGSKNPISKVELPKNFPCTESELTIESRFDAYPFYHQSAIVKNNKLLEPTIVESGWSSKDLLEKYIANDCKPIFDSKNQETTFHISKS
-605 ESLRKSLDYKFIM
+605 GAIEI
-618 KKDALQDIYDLVAK
+618 KK
-632 EKRAGTSIEETQKKL
+632 KRNNTSH
-647 KKFYKKNGFDRAIT
+647 
-661 LYCELDNNYEIFGK
+661 
-675 INMSWPNS
+675 
-683 KTDGP
+683 
-688 RYEVINPA
+688 V
-696 TNKVAP
+696 V
-702 IPDRGWRWNKD
+702 
-713 TFLKAEADGEEQTL
+713 
-727 YDGSILKGRIW
+727 SILQSLGSTQSA
-738 YSSKNTVQPSSINY
+738 SSYLMNIGIN
-752 LKEVESFLFRSI
+752 F
-764 VSLKSDGS
+764 
-772 ILLANMGL
+772 
-780 DELISYP
+780 SYP
-787 KPLNLATSILY
+787 KPNKLLNYIIDFYSKGGI
-798 ANQLKNDLVLDCF
+798 VLDFF
-811 AGSGTTAHG
+811 AGSGTTAQSV
-820 LINLNREY
+820 IELNKADKGQRKY
-828 NLSNSYILIEQS
+828 LLVEQS
-840 DNVHKAIK
+840 EYFNSVIK
-848 PRIQKVI
+848 PRIQKVV
-855 YSSDWLNG
+855 YSADWKEG

-907 ASTKPEDQN
+907 ASAKPEDQN

-1013 YKDLDDLLQKRLKV
+1013 YKDLDDLLQKRWKV

>member
-1 MSTQFSALVSKLKE
+1 MSIQFSALVSKLKE

-30 ILNARSTEIAEFL
+30 ILNARSAEISEFL

-70 ETELKAEFGKRAF
+70 EAELKAEFGKRAF
-83 NEQGQLIDAEAIESA
+83 NEQGELIDAEAIESA

-182 NDERSVLFRLVSAD
+182 NDERSVLFRLVSAN

-220 TRIDEEGE
+220 IRIDEEGE

-234 IPFSVQNNELTILF
+234 VPFSIQNNELTILF
-248 EYQVIAGKVKQE
+248 EYATLPKGSKQE
-260 ASNTKPEEDCL
+260 TLNTESYNKIVNAEVLTADWL
-271 NKQSEL
+271 N
-277 LILSSDLVP
+277 DLVQ
-286 NEFKEALLIKAP
+286 LAP
-298 TQNSPN
+298 TEKEPK
-304 RTILRKHLSTY
+304 RTVLQKHLSTY

-378 SFLSSLEDFQKKL
+378 SFLASLEDFQKKL

-404 ITLDRVDESLYTEIA
+404 ITLDRVDESLYPEIA
-419 GNTSQWQQWEDLG
+419 ENTAQWQQWEDLG
-432 FKGTDAGWGTVDYLK
+432 FKGTDADWGTVDYLK
-447 QHHALMVDTSLFS
+447 QHQALMVDTSLFS
-460 PEFKAELLK
+460 LEFTAELLK
-469 QIDDLDAQTDGLII
+469 RIDDLDAQTDGLII
-483 HSDNFQALNLVNK
+483 NSDNFQSLNLLK
-496 KYKDKI
+496 EKYQKSI
-502 QCIYIDPPY
+502 QTVYIDPPY
-511 NTGDDGFL
+511 NTDASAIIYKNGFKDSSWLTLIENRLELVKNLMHKKSLIGIAIDDQEVSNLTKLLDAEFL
-519 YKDRFKSS
+519 KQVGIAVVKSNPQS
-527 TWMSLMTQLLSPMYN
+527 RKTRGKLSP
-542 LLNEKG
+542 
-548 AFFSHCDENE
+548 
-558 FLHYGQILKN
+558 
-568 FFGYENFIENIV
+568 V
-580 WNKRVP
+580 
-586 KNDKGIGNIHEYI
+586 HEYI
-599 YVLSKS
+599 LFYGDEDAIPSTIGFSASKATRYPLEDEQGRFAWMNFIRAGNNDRRVDRPKLHYPIVVTAEDKIRIPEMRWDENRNEYILLEQLNANEILVLPNKIDNDGKII
-605 ESLRKSLDYKFIM
+605 EKNWQRGHVR
-618 KKDALQDIYDLVAK
+618 VAK
-632 EKRAGTSIEETQKKL
+632 EYSEYRVRRISDSQISIDFKTRMDDSAAPVTWWDLNEYASANYGASELKELFKEKLFDFPKAKKL
-647 KKFYKKNGFDRAIT
+647 V
-661 LYCELDNNYEIFGK
+661 E
-675 INMSWPNS
+675 
-683 KTDGP
+683 
-688 RYEVINPA
+688 
-696 TNKVAP
+696 
-702 IPDRGWRWNKD
+702 D
-713 TFLKAEADGEEQTL
+713 TLKASGAVD
-727 YDGSILKGRIW
+727 
-738 YSSKNTVQPSSINY
+738 
-752 LKEVESFLFRSI
+752 
-764 VSLKSDGS
+764 
-772 ILLANMGL
+772 
-780 DELISYP
+780 
-787 KPLNLATSILY
+787 PLSTII
-798 ANQLKNDLVLDCF
+798 DFF
-811 AGSGTTAHG
+811 AGSGTTAHAT
-820 LINLNREY
+820 IALNREDHG
-828 NLSNSYILIEQS
+828 SRKYILVEQGEYF
-840 DNVHKAIK
+840 DTVIK
-848 PRIQKVI
+848 PRIQKVV
-855 YSSDWLNG
+855 YSADWRDG

-878 VKLESYED
+878 MKLESYED

-907 ASTKPEDQN
+907 NSTKPEDQN

-976 NVQIV
+976 NVQEV
-981 DYQLERG
+981 DYQLDKG
-988 YVTVEGLLRT
+988 YVQITGKLRT
-998 GEKTLI
+998 GEYTTV

-1013 YKDLDDLLQKRLKV
+1013 YAELDQLLAKLKI
-1027 NPKDKEYKLIYI
+1027 NPNDGEYQLIYI
-1039 NGDHNIPSPF
+1039 NGDHNVAS
-1049 IKIDG
+1049 KYTTKEG

>member
-30 ILNARSTEIAEFL
+30 ILNARSDEIAEFL

-55 GEAKSSLDENVLKEL
+55 GEAKSSFDENAIKEL
-70 ETELKAEFGKRAF
+70 EAELKAEFGKRAF
-83 NEQGQLIDAEAIESA
+83 NDQGQLIDAEAIESA

-220 TRIDEEGE
+220 IRIDEEGE

-234 IPFSVQNNELTILF
+234 VPFSIQNNELTILF
-248 EYQVIAGKVKQE
+248 EYATLPKGSKQE
-260 ASNTKPEEDCL
+260 TLNTESYNKIVNAEVLTTDWL
-271 NKQSEL
+271 N
-277 LILSSDLVP
+277 DLAQP
-286 NEFKEALLIKAP
+286 AP
-298 TQNSPN
+298 TEKEPK
-304 RTILRKHLSTY
+304 RTVLQKHLSTY

-378 SFLSSLEDFQKKL
+378 SFLASLEDFQKKL

-404 ITLDRVDESLYTEIA
+404 ITLDRVDESLYVDIA
-419 GNTSQWQQWEDLG
+419 GNTAQWQQWEDLG
-432 FKGTDAGWGTVDYLK
+432 FKGTDAGWGTADYLK
-447 QHHALMVDTSLFS
+447 KHQTMMADTSLFS
-460 PEFKAELLK
+460 LEFKAKLLK
-469 QIDDLDAQTDGLII
+469 KIDDLDAQTDGLII
-483 HSDNFQALNLVNK
+483 HSDNFQALNLISE
-496 KYKDKI
+496 KYQQQI
-502 QCIYIDPPY
+502 QFIYLDPPY
-511 NTGDDGFL
+511 NTDATPII
-519 YKDRFKSS
+519 YKNGYKSS
-527 TWMSLMTQLLSPMYN
+527 TWLTMLENRISSSIN
-542 LLNEKG
+542 LLRKNGVFSLAIDDTELSNLSSFLEKTYSG
-548 AFFSHCDENE
+548 YDQYKTIVN
-558 FLHYGQILKN
+558 HYPGSGTGRSNVTRTHEYAL
-568 FFGYENFIENIV
+568 FM
-580 WNKRVP
+580 VP
-586 KNDKGIGNIHEYI
+586 KDMDILRGEASDGGIRERGFCRSGQGENNFRYGRPNSF
-599 YVLSKS
+599 YAVLVNP
-605 ESLRKSLDYKFIM
+605 
-618 KKDALQDIYDLVAK
+618 Q
-632 EKRAGTSIEETQKKL
+632 
-647 KKFYKKNGFDRAIT
+647 
-661 LYCELDNNYEIFGK
+661 NYEIVGVEQPPELGTSYPTGNT
-675 INMSWPNS
+675 INGYKRVYPL
-683 KTDGP
+683 G
-688 RYEVINPA
+688 
-696 TNKVAP
+696 
-702 IPDRGWRWNKD
+702 
-713 TFLKAEADGEEQTL
+713 Q
-727 YDGSILKGRIW
+727 DGSERCWTLSYETAKTIIENDKNILF
-738 YSSKNTVQPSSINY
+738 SSQNFVIKRRYFDEASRWLLPS
-752 LKEVESFLFRSI
+752 LWVESKFSAVSHGTNLLTHLF
-764 VSLKSDGS
+764 GS
-772 ILLANMGL
+772 GGKF
-780 DELISYP
+780 SYP
-787 KPLNLATSILY
+787 KSLYTVKTAIEAATHH
-798 ANQLKNDLVLDCF
+798 NDESLLCDYF
-811 AGSGTTAHG
+811 AGSGTTAHAT
-820 LINLNREY
+820 IALNREDHG
-828 NLSNSYILIEQS
+828 NRKYILVEQGEYF
-840 DNVHKAIK
+840 DTVIK
-848 PRIQKVI
+848 PRIQKVV
-855 YSSDWLNG
+855 YSADWKDG

-907 ASTKPEDQN
+907 NSTKPEDQN

>member
-1 MSTQFSALVSKLKE
+1 MGITKGFSMVNMYFSLKNKLQE
-15 IFQINR
+15 IFQVNR
-21 PDLDFGVYR
+21 TDLDFGVYR
-30 ILNARSTEIAEFL
+30 ILNARSAEISEFL

-70 ETELKAEFGKRAF
+70 EAELKSEFGKRAF
-83 NEQGQLIDAEAIESA
+83 NEQGELIDAEAIESA

-132 DDGDFISQ
+132 DEGDFISQ

-182 NDERSVLFRLVSAD
+182 NGERSVLFRLVSAD

-220 TRIDEEGE
+220 TRIDEDGE

-234 IPFSVQNNELTILF
+234 VPFSIQNNELTILF
-248 EYQVIAGKVKQE
+248 EYTTLPKGSKQE
-260 ASNTKPEEDCL
+260 AL
-271 NKQSEL
+271 NIESYNK
-277 LILSSDLVP
+277 IVGA
-286 NEFKEALLIKAP
+286 EALTTDWLNDLAQPAP
-298 TQNSPN
+298 TEKEPK
-304 RTILRKHLSTY
+304 RTVLQKHLSTY

-378 SFLSSLEDFQKKL
+378 SFLASLEDFQKKL

-404 ITLDRVDESLYTEIA
+404 ITLDRVDESLYAEVVA
-419 GNTSQWQQWEDLG
+419 NTAQWQQWEDLG
-432 FKGTDAGWGTVDYLK
+432 FRCTDLGWGTVDYLK
-447 QHHALMVDTSLFS
+447 QHQALMMDTSLFGLD
-460 PEFKAELLK
+460 FKAKLLK
-469 QIDDLDAQTDGLII
+469 TIDDLDAQTDGLII
-483 HSDNFQALNLVNK
+483 NSDNFQALNLINF
-496 KYKDKI
+496 KY
-502 QCIYIDPPY
+502 QNQLECVYLDPPY
-511 NTGDDGFL
+511 NAKTSEIL
-519 YKDRFKSS
+519 YKNTFKHSS
-527 TWMSLMTQLLSPMYN
+527 WLSFIENRLDSLRN
-542 LLNEKG
+542 LLDKKS
-548 AFFSHCDENE
+548 AICVAIDENE
-558 FLHYGQILKN
+558 QESLGMLLSNSFPQFRKHCIALVH
-568 FFGYENFIENIV
+568 
-580 WNKRVP
+580 NK
-586 KNDKGIGNIHEYI
+586 KGIQGQDFSYCHEYA
-599 YVLSKS
+599 YFVLSPEHEGINEKILPESDWDWANLRKWGS
-605 ESLRKSLDYKFIM
+605 ESTRDTAANCFYPIFVKDNAIVGFGDVCAKDEHPVSNNIQLDTGVIAVYPIDSSGVERKWRYERKTVEKILHILRVVNTKGEIQIHKAKNNQKFKTLWSDNKYIAGDYGTKVVTEMGVNTDNNLFPKSIYAVKDAIYAVSDSKALILDY
-618 KKDALQDIYDLVAK
+618 Y
-632 EKRAGTSIEETQKKL
+632 G
-647 KKFYKKNGFDRAIT
+647 
-661 LYCELDNNYEIFGK
+661 
-675 INMSWPNS
+675 
-683 KTDGP
+683 
-688 RYEVINPA
+688 
-696 TNKVAP
+696 
-702 IPDRGWRWNKD
+702 
-713 TFLKAEADGEEQTL
+713 
-727 YDGSILKGRIW
+727 
-738 YSSKNTVQPSSINY
+738 
-752 LKEVESFLFRSI
+752 
-764 VSLKSDGS
+764 
-772 ILLANMGL
+772 
-780 DELISYP
+780 
-787 KPLNLATSILY
+787 
-798 ANQLKNDLVLDCF
+798 
-811 AGSGTTAHG
+811 GSGTTAHAT
-820 LINLNREY
+820 IALNRED
-828 NLSNSYILIEQS
+828 NGNRKYILVEQGEYF
-840 DNVHKAIK
+840 DTVIK
-848 PRIQKVI
+848 PRIQKVV
-855 YSSDWLNG
+855 YSADWKEG
-863 KPTNPESGISHCLKV
+863 KPIDPNSGISHCLKV

-907 ASTKPEDQN
+907 TSTKPDDQN

-976 NVQIV
+976 NVQEI
-981 DYQLERG
+981 DYQLDKG
-988 YVTVEGLLRT
+988 YVQITGKLRT
-998 GEKTLI
+998 GEYTTV

-1013 YKDLDDLLQKRLKV
+1013 YTELDQLLAKLKI
-1027 NPKDKEYKLIYI
+1027 NPNDGEYQLIYI
-1039 NGDHNIPSPF
+1039 NGDHNVAS
-1049 IKIDG
+1049 KYTNKED

>member
-30 ILNARSTEIAEFL
+30 ILNARSAEIAEFL

-70 ETELKAEFGKRAF
+70 EAELKAEFGKRAF
-83 NEQGQLIDAEAIESA
+83 NEQGELIDQEAIESA

-220 TRIDEEGE
+220 TRIDEDGE

-234 IPFSVQNNELTILF
+234 VPFSIQNNELTILF
-248 EYQVIAGKVKQE
+248 EYATLPKGSKQE
-260 ASNTKPEEDCL
+260 TL
-271 NKQSEL
+271 NIESYNKIVSAEVL
-277 LILSSDLVP
+277 TTDWLNDLAQP
-286 NEFKEALLIKAP
+286 AP
-298 TQNSPN
+298 TEKEPK
-304 RTILRKHLSTY
+304 RTVLHKHLSTY

-378 SFLSSLEDFQKKL
+378 SFLASLEDFQKKL

-432 FKGTDAGWGTVDYLK
+432 FKGKEAGWGTVDYLK
-447 QHHALMVDTSLFS
+447 QHQALMVDTSLFS
-460 PEFKAELLK
+460 LEFKAKLLK
-469 QIDDLDAQTDGLII
+469 RIDDLDAQTDGLII
-483 HSDNFQALNLVNK
+483 NSDNFQALSLLGE
-496 KYKDKI
+496 KYK
-502 QCIYIDPPY
+502 QLVGCIYIDPPY
-511 NTGDDGFL
+511 NAKSSEIL
-519 YKDRFKSS
+519 YKNTFKHSAFLTFISNRLEVAKPFLQSGGLLNIAIDDYEQKGVITVCDEIYGSNNFIANVVVQHNPRGRNDDKFYGTSHEYMIVYTNNIENANLGNFTLSDEDKSIYRLSDTISKYQEVSFMRTGNNSDRVTRPNLFYPIYLNKK
-527 TWMSLMTQLLSPMYN
+527 TNLLSLDKSDDSIEILPINSSKEEKTWRWEKKTFLERKDTEVSFKISEDGVRLYKKRR
-542 LLNEKG
+542 LLDVGKKPKTIWFDSKYDASSSGIMFLRN
-548 AFFSHCDENE
+548 FFSKDNHE
-558 FLHYGQILKN
+558 FSY
-568 FFGYENFIENIV
+568 
-580 WNKRVP
+580 P
-586 KNDKGIGNIHEYI
+586 KSI
-599 YVLSKS
+599 YTV
-605 ESLRKSLDYKFIM
+605 
-618 KKDALQDIYDLVAK
+618 KDAVYI
-632 EKRAGTSIEETQKKL
+632 S
-647 KKFYKKNGFDRAIT
+647 
-661 LYCELDNNYEIFGK
+661 
-675 INMSWPNS
+675 
-683 KTDGP
+683 
-688 RYEVINPA
+688 
-696 TNKVAP
+696 
-702 IPDRGWRWNKD
+702 
-713 TFLKAEADGEEQTL
+713 
-727 YDGSILKGRIW
+727 
-738 YSSKNTVQPSSINY
+738 SSKNGV
-752 LKEVESFLFRSI
+752 
-764 VSLKSDGS
+764 
-772 ILLANMGL
+772 
-780 DELISYP
+780 
-787 KPLNLATSILY
+787 
-798 ANQLKNDLVLDCF
+798 VLDYF
-811 AGSGTTAHG
+811 AGSGTTAHAT
-820 LINLNREY
+820 IALNREDHG
-828 NLSNSYILIEQS
+828 NRKYILVEQGEYF
-840 DNVHKAIK
+840 DTVIK
-848 PRIQKVI
+848 PRIQKVV
-855 YSSDWLNG
+855 YSADWKEG

-976 NVQIV
+976 NVQEV
-981 DYQLERG
+981 DYQLDKG
-988 YVTVEGLLRT
+988 YAQITGKLRT
-998 GEKTLI
+998 GEYTTV
-1004 LWRDCEKIG
+1004 LWRDCDKIG
-1013 YKDLDDLLQKRLKV
+1013 YAELDQLLSKLKI
-1027 NPKDKEYKLIYI
+1027 NPNDGEYQLIYI
-1039 NGDHNIPSPF
+1039 NGDHNVAS
-1049 IKIDG
+1049 KYTTKEG

>member
-30 ILNARSTEIAEFL
+30 ILNARSAEIAEFL

-70 ETELKAEFGKRAF
+70 EAELKAEFGKRAF
-83 NEQGQLIDAEAIESA
+83 NEQGELIDAEAIESA

-220 TRIDEEGE
+220 IRVDEEGE

-234 IPFSVQNNELTILF
+234 VPFSIQNNELTILF
-248 EYQVIAGKVKQE
+248 EYATLPKGSKQE
-260 ASNTKPEEDCL
+260 TLNTESYNKIVSADVLTADWL
-271 NKQSEL
+271 N
-277 LILSSDLVP
+277 DLVQ
-286 NEFKEALLIKAP
+286 LAP
-298 TQNSPN
+298 TEKEPK
-304 RTILRKHLSTY
+304 RTVLQKHLSTY

-378 SFLSSLEDFQKKL
+378 SFLASLEDFQKKL

-404 ITLDRVDESLYTEIA
+404 ITLDRVDESLYPEIA
-419 GNTSQWQQWEDLG
+419 ENTAQWQQWEDLG

-447 QHHALMVDTSLFS
+447 QHQALMVDTSLFS
-460 PEFKAELLK
+460 LEFTAELLK
-469 QIDDLDAQTDGLII
+469 RIDDLDAQTDGLII
-483 HSDNFQALNLVNK
+483 NSDNFQSLNLLK
-496 KYKDKI
+496 EKYQKSI
-502 QCIYIDPPY
+502 QTVYIDPPY
-511 NTGDDGFL
+511 NTDASAIIYKNGFKDSSWLTLIENRLELVKNLMHKKSLIGIAIDDQEVSNLTKLLDAEFL
-519 YKDRFKSS
+519 KQVGIAVVKSNPQS
-527 TWMSLMTQLLSPMYN
+527 RKTRGKLSP
-542 LLNEKG
+542 
-548 AFFSHCDENE
+548 
-558 FLHYGQILKN
+558 
-568 FFGYENFIENIV
+568 V
-580 WNKRVP
+580 
-586 KNDKGIGNIHEYI
+586 HEYI
-599 YVLSKS
+599 LFYGDEDAIPSTIGFSASKATRYPLEDEQGRFAWMNFIRAGNNDRRVDRPKLHYPIVVTAEDKIRIPEMRWDENRNEYILLEQLNANEILVLPNKIDNDGKII
-605 ESLRKSLDYKFIM
+605 EKNWQRGHVR
-618 KKDALQDIYDLVAK
+618 VAK
-632 EKRAGTSIEETQKKL
+632 EYSEYRVRRISDSQISIDFKTRMDDSAAPVTWWDLNEYASANYGASELKELFKEKLFDFPKAKKL
-647 KKFYKKNGFDRAIT
+647 V
-661 LYCELDNNYEIFGK
+661 E
-675 INMSWPNS
+675 
-683 KTDGP
+683 
-688 RYEVINPA
+688 
-696 TNKVAP
+696 
-702 IPDRGWRWNKD
+702 D
-713 TFLKAEADGEEQTL
+713 TLKASGAVD
-727 YDGSILKGRIW
+727 
-738 YSSKNTVQPSSINY
+738 
-752 LKEVESFLFRSI
+752 
-764 VSLKSDGS
+764 
-772 ILLANMGL
+772 
-780 DELISYP
+780 
-787 KPLNLATSILY
+787 PLSTII
-798 ANQLKNDLVLDCF
+798 DFF
-811 AGSGTTAHG
+811 AGSGTTAHAT
-820 LINLNREY
+820 IALNREDHG
-828 NLSNSYILIEQS
+828 SRKYILVEQGEYF
-840 DNVHKAIK
+840 DTVIK
-848 PRIQKVI
+848 PRIQKVV
-855 YSSDWLNG
+855 YSADWRDG

-878 VKLESYED
+878 MKLESYED

-907 ASTKPEDQN
+907 NSTKPEDQN

-976 NVQIV
+976 NVQEV
-981 DYQLERG
+981 DYQLDKG
-988 YVTVEGLLRT
+988 YVQITGKLRT
-998 GEKTLI
+998 GEYTTV

-1013 YKDLDDLLQKRLKV
+1013 YAELDQLLAKLKI
-1027 NPKDKEYKLIYI
+1027 NPNDGEYQLIYI
-1039 NGDHNIPSPF
+1039 NGDHNVAS
-1049 IKIDG
+1049 KYTTKEG

>member
-30 ILNARSTEIAEFL
+30 ILNARSAEIAEFL

-70 ETELKAEFGKRAF
+70 EAELKAEFGKRAF

-234 IPFSVQNNELTILF
+234 VPFSIQNNELTILF
-248 EYQVIAGKVKQE
+248 EYATLPKGSKQE
-260 ASNTKPEEDCL
+260 TL
-271 NKQSEL
+271 NIESYNKIVSAEVL
-277 LILSSDLVP
+277 TTDWLNDLAQP
-286 NEFKEALLIKAP
+286 AP
-298 TQNSPN
+298 TEKEPK
-304 RTILRKHLSTY
+304 RTVLHKHLSTY

-378 SFLSSLEDFQKKL
+378 SFLASLEDFQKKL

-404 ITLDRVDESLYTEIA
+404 ITLDRVDQSLYAEISD
-419 GNTSQWQQWEDLG
+419 NTAQWQQWEDLG
-432 FKGTDAGWGTVDYLK
+432 FKGTDTGWGTVDYLK
-447 QHHALMVDTSLFS
+447 QHQALMVDTSLFS
-460 PEFKAELLK
+460 LEFKAKLLQK
-469 QIDDLDAQTDGLII
+469 IDDLDAQTDGLII
-483 HSDNFQALNLVNK
+483 HGDNFQTLNLLQK
-496 KYKDKI
+496 KYKQKLK
-502 QCIYIDPPY
+502 QIYIDPPY
-511 NTGDDGFL
+511 NTNSTPIL
-519 YKDRFKSS
+519 YKNEYKNSS
-527 TWMSLMTQLLSPMYN
+527 WATLIENRIQLGKN
-542 LLNEKG
+542 LLNEDSVQTV
-548 AFFSHCDENE
+548 AIDDSEVAN
-558 FLHYGQILKN
+558 LSIILKN
-568 FFGYENFIENIV
+568 NFTDYRFSKVTVIHNPKGSITKDFNRVHEYAIFLTKDNKKSHIARTLEKNKTPRKMRRWGENSLRVDRPLSFYPIYVDFNGNITRIGDVPSEDFHPLSKNITMGNEIEVWPIDQDGNERRWNFGLDSITTHLDRIAALKIDGEWDLFVTHEQT
-580 WNKRVP
+580 VP
-586 KNDKGIGNIHEYI
+586 KTVWQGGEFDAGKYGNSLLID
-599 YVLSKS
+599 LFGSKS
-605 ESLRKSLDYKFIM
+605 
-618 KKDALQDIYDLVAK
+618 
-632 EKRAGTSIEETQKKL
+632 
-647 KKFYKKNGFDRAIT
+647 FD
-661 LYCELDNNYEIFGK
+661 FPK
-675 INMSWPNS
+675 
-683 KTDGP
+683 
-688 RYEVINPA
+688 
-696 TNKVAP
+696 
-702 IPDRGWRWNKD
+702 
-713 TFLKAEADGEEQTL
+713 
-727 YDGSILKGRIW
+727 
-738 YSSKNTVQPSSINY
+738 SIN
-752 LKEVESFLFRSI
+752 LVKKCI
-764 VSLKSDGS
+764 SLVCGGS
-772 ILLANMGL
+772 Q
-780 DELISYP
+780 D
-787 KPLNLATSILY
+787 T
-798 ANQLKNDLVLDCF
+798 VLDFF
-811 AGSGTTAHG
+811 AGSGTTAHAT
-820 LINLNREY
+820 IDLNREDQV
-828 NLSNSYILIEQS
+828 SRKYILIEQGEYF
-840 DNVHKAIK
+840 DTVIK
-848 PRIQKVI
+848 PRIQKVV
-855 YSSDWLNG
+855 YSADWKDG

-907 ASTKPEDQN
+907 TSTKPEDQN

-976 NVQIV
+976 NVQEV
-981 DYQLERG
+981 DYQLDKG
-988 YVTVEGLLRT
+988 YAQITGKLRT
-998 GEKTLI
+998 GEYTTV

-1013 YKDLDDLLQKRLKV
+1013 YAELDQLLAKLKI
-1027 NPKDKEYKLIYI
+1027 NPNDGEYQLIYI
-1039 NGDHNIPSPF
+1039 NGDHNVAS
-1049 IKIDG
+1049 KYTTKEG

>member
-1 MSTQFSALVSKLKE
+1 MSSYLSLVSKLKD

-30 ILNARSTEIAEFL
+30 ILNARSAEIAEFL

-70 ETELKAEFGKRAF
+70 EAELKSEFGKRAF

-98 LGQKYIALTQAD
+98 LGQKYIALTQAGV
-110 AHEMTDQSQ
+110 HEITDQSQ

-182 NDERSVLFRLVSAD
+182 NDECSVLFRLVSAD

-220 TRIDEEGE
+220 VRIDEEGE
-228 EFEETI
+228 EFVERI
-234 IPFSVQNNELTILF
+234 VPFSIQNNELTILF
-248 EYQVIAGKVKQE
+248 EYATLAKGSKQE
-260 ASNTKPEEDCL
+260 TLNTESYNKIVNAEVLTADWL
-271 NKQSEL
+271 N
-277 LILSSDLVP
+277 DLVQ
-286 NEFKEALLIKAP
+286 LAP
-298 TQNSPN
+298 TEKEPK
-304 RTILRKHLSTY
+304 RTVLQKHLSTY

-404 ITLDRVDESLYTEIA
+404 ITLDRVDESLYAEIVA
-419 GNTSQWQQWEDLG
+419 NIAQWQQWEDLG
-432 FKGTDAGWGTVDYLK
+432 FKGVDAGWGTVAYLK
-447 QHHALMVDTSLFS
+447 QHKALMVDTSLFS
-460 PEFKAELLK
+460 SIFKAKLLQK
-469 QIDDLDAQTDGLII
+469 IDALDNQIDGVIF
-483 HSDNFQALNLVNK
+483 HGDNFQTLNLLQK
-496 KYKDKI
+496 KYKQKLK
-502 QCIYIDPPY
+502 QIYIDPPY
-511 NTGDDGFL
+511 NTNSTPIL
-519 YKDRFKSS
+519 YKNEYKNSS
-527 TWMSLMTQLLSPMYN
+527 WATLIENRIQLGKN
-542 LLNEKG
+542 LLNDDSVQTVAIDDSEVTNL
-548 AFFSHCDENE
+548 SI
-558 FLHYGQILKN
+558 ILKN
-568 FFGYENFIENIV
+568 NFNDYRFSKVTVIHNPKGSITKDFNRVHEYAIFLTKDNKKSHIARTLEKNKIPRKMRRWGENSLRVNRPLSFYPIYVDFNGNITRIGDVPSEDFHPLSKNINMGNEIEVWPIDQDGNERRWNFGLDSISTHLDRITALKIDGEWDLFVTHEQT
-580 WNKRVP
+580 VP
-586 KNDKGIGNIHEYI
+586 KTVWQGGEFDAGKYGNSLLID
-599 YVLSKS
+599 LFGSKS
-605 ESLRKSLDYKFIM
+605 
-618 KKDALQDIYDLVAK
+618 
-632 EKRAGTSIEETQKKL
+632 
-647 KKFYKKNGFDRAIT
+647 FD
-661 LYCELDNNYEIFGK
+661 FPK
-675 INMSWPNS
+675 
-683 KTDGP
+683 
-688 RYEVINPA
+688 
-696 TNKVAP
+696 
-702 IPDRGWRWNKD
+702 
-713 TFLKAEADGEEQTL
+713 
-727 YDGSILKGRIW
+727 
-738 YSSKNTVQPSSINY
+738 SIN
-752 LKEVESFLFRSI
+752 LVKKCI
-764 VSLKSDGS
+764 SLVCGASQD
-772 ILLANMGL
+772 
-780 DELISYP
+780 
-787 KPLNLATSILY
+787 T
-798 ANQLKNDLVLDCF
+798 VLDFF
-811 AGSGTTAHG
+811 AGSGTTAHAT
-820 LINLNREY
+820 IDLNREDQV
-828 NLSNSYILIEQS
+828 SRKYILVEQGEYF
-840 DNVHKAIK
+840 DTVIK
-848 PRIQKVI
+848 PRIQKVV
-855 YSSDWLNG
+855 YSADWKEG
-863 KPTNPESGISHCLKV
+863 KPINSESGISHCLKV

-907 ASTKPEDQN
+907 TSTKPEDQN

-958 FERKNIDLV
+958 FERKTIDLV

-976 NVQIV
+976 NVQEV
-981 DYQLERG
+981 DYQLDKG
-988 YVTVEGLLRT
+988 YVQITGKLRT
-998 GEKTLI
+998 GEYTTV

-1013 YKDLDDLLQKRLKV
+1013 YAELDQLLAKLKI
-1027 NPKDKEYKLIYI
+1027 NPNDGEYQLIYI
-1039 NGDHNIPSPF
+1039 NGDHNVAS
-1049 IKIDG
+1049 KYTTKEG

>member
-1 MSTQFSALVSKLKE
+1 MSNQFSALVSKLKE

-70 ETELKAEFGKRAF
+70 EAELKAEFGKRAF

-220 TRIDEEGE
+220 TRIDEDGE

-234 IPFSVQNNELTILF
+234 VPFSIQNNELTILF
-248 EYQVIAGKVKQE
+248 EYATLPKGSKQE
-260 ASNTKPEEDCL
+260 AL
-271 NKQSEL
+271 NIESYNKIVGAKVL
-277 LILSSDLVP
+277 TTDWLNDLAQP
-286 NEFKEALLIKAP
+286 AP
-298 TQNSPN
+298 TEKEPK
-304 RTILRKHLSTY
+304 RTVLHKHLSTY

-378 SFLSSLEDFQKKL
+378 SFLASLEDFQKKL

-404 ITLDRVDESLYTEIA
+404 ITLDRVHESLYVEIA
-419 GNTSQWQQWEDLG
+419 ENTAQWQQWEDLG
-432 FKGTDAGWGTVDYLK
+432 FKGTDAGWGTADYFK
-447 QHHALMVDTSLFS
+447 QHQALMVDTSLFS
-460 PEFKAELLK
+460 IEFKARLLK
-469 QIDDLDAQTDGLII
+469 TIDDLDAQTDGLII
-483 HSDNFQALNLVNK
+483 HSDNFQALRLIEK
-496 KYKDKI
+496 KYNNTV
-502 QCIYIDPPY
+502 QSIYIDPPY
-511 NTGDDGFL
+511 NTSASEIL
-519 YKDRFKSS
+519 YKNSFKHSS
-527 TWMSLMTQLLSPMYN
+527 WATLIENRIEESTSLLKKQGLLCVTIDDLELYN
-542 LLNEKG
+542 LKMILDQQFGAENFLANVLIRNNPSGRSTLKGFSVNHEYGLFYSKGELENGVGRLPHDEAQRSRYSLKDNKGFFEWENLRRNGPDSRKEDRPKQYYPIKYNKVEKSI
-548 AFFSHCDENE
+548 ALLPMEWDERKKTWSHSINSINENE
-558 FLHYGQILKN
+558 IILWPHHPKGELKVWRYSKEHIEN
-568 FFGYENFIENIV
+568 EPERFQVIEKDGLFEVYRKKYINSEGILPRTWWEKPGYSARDNGTRALIEFFGQVAQFDF
-580 WNKRVP
+580 P
-586 KNDKGIGNIHEYI
+586 KAKDAVKDCFK
-599 YVLSKS
+599 VLKLNSKDIA
-605 ESLRKSLDYKFIM
+605 LDY
-618 KKDALQDIYDLVAK
+618 
-632 EKRAGTSIEETQKKL
+632 
-647 KKFYKKNGFDRAIT
+647 
-661 LYCELDNNYEIFGK
+661 FG
-675 INMSWPNS
+675 
-683 KTDGP
+683 
-688 RYEVINPA
+688 
-696 TNKVAP
+696 
-702 IPDRGWRWNKD
+702 
-713 TFLKAEADGEEQTL
+713 
-727 YDGSILKGRIW
+727 
-738 YSSKNTVQPSSINY
+738 
-752 LKEVESFLFRSI
+752 
-764 VSLKSDGS
+764 
-772 ILLANMGL
+772 
-780 DELISYP
+780 
-787 KPLNLATSILY
+787 
-798 ANQLKNDLVLDCF
+798 
-811 AGSGTTAHG
+811 GSGTSAHAV
-820 LINLNREY
+820 IDLNREDKGTRK
-828 NLSNSYILIEQS
+828 YILMEQGEYF
-840 DNVHKAIK
+840 NTVLK
-848 PRIQKVI
+848 PRIQKVV
-855 YSSDWLNG
+855 YSADWKGG

-878 VKLESYED
+878 MKLESYED

-893 VRKGAQQTLLAEQQ
+893 VRKGAQQALLAEQQ
-907 ASTKPEDQN
+907 TSAKPDDQN

-958 FERKNIDLV
+958 FERKTIDLV
-967 ETFNYLIGL
+967 ETFNYLIGM
-976 NVQIV
+976 NVQEV
-981 DYQLERG
+981 DYQLDKG
-988 YVTVEGLLRT
+988 YVQITGKLRT
-998 GEKTLI
+998 GEYTTV

-1013 YKDLDDLLQKRLKV
+1013 YAELDQLLAKLKI
-1027 NPKDKEYKLIYI
+1027 NPNDGEYQLIYI
-1039 NGDHNIPSPF
+1039 NGDHNVAS
-1049 IKIDG
+1049 KYTTKEG

>member
-30 ILNARSTEIAEFL
+30 ILNARSAEIAEFL

-70 ETELKAEFGKRAF
+70 EAELKAEFGKRAF
-83 NEQGQLIDAEAIESA
+83 NEQGELIDAEAIESA
-98 LGQKYIALTQAD
+98 LGQKYIALTHAD

-132 DDGDFISQ
+132 DEGDFISQ

-220 TRIDEEGE
+220 IRIDEEGE

-234 IPFSVQNNELTILF
+234 VPFSIQNNELTILF
-248 EYQVIAGKVKQE
+248 EYATLPKGSKQE
-260 ASNTKPEEDCL
+260 TLNTESYNKIVSAEVLTTDWL
-271 NKQSEL
+271 N
-277 LILSSDLVP
+277 DLAQP
-286 NEFKEALLIKAP
+286 AP
-298 TQNSPN
+298 TEKEPK
-304 RTILRKHLSTY
+304 RTVLHKHLSTY

-378 SFLSSLEDFQKKL
+378 SFLASLEDFQKKL

-404 ITLDRVDESLYTEIA
+404 ITLDRVDESLYAEIA
-419 GNTSQWQQWEDLG
+419 DNTAQWQQWEDLG
-432 FKGTDAGWGTVDYLK
+432 FKGTDAGWGTADYLK
-447 QHHALMVDTSLFS
+447 QHQALMVDTSLFS
-460 PEFKAELLK
+460 LEFKAELLK
-469 QIDDLDAQTDGLII
+469 TIDDLDAQIDGLII
-483 HSDNFQALNLVNK
+483 HSDNFQALRLIEK
-496 KYKDKI
+496 KYNNTV
-502 QCIYIDPPY
+502 QSIYIDPPY
-511 NTGDDGFL
+511 NTSASEIL
-519 YKDRFKSS
+519 YKNSFKHSS
-527 TWMSLMTQLLSPMYN
+527 WVTLIENRIEESTSLLKKQGLLCVTIDDLELYN
-542 LLNEKG
+542 LKMILDQQFGAENFLANVLIRNNPSGRSTLKGFSVNHEYGLFYSKGELENGVGRLPHDEAQRSRYSLKDNKGFFEWENLRRNGPDSRKEDRPKQYYPIKYNKVEKSI
-548 AFFSHCDENE
+548 ALLPMEWDERKKTWSYSINSINENE
-558 FLHYGQILKN
+558 IILWPHHPK
-568 FFGYENFIENIV
+568 GELKVWRYSKEHIENEPERFQVIEKDGLFEV
-580 WNKRVP
+580 YRKKYINSEGILPRTWWEKPGYSARDNGTRALIELFGQVAQFDFP
-586 KNDKGIGNIHEYI
+586 KAKDAVKDCFK
-599 YVLSKS
+599 VLKLNSKDIA
-605 ESLRKSLDYKFIM
+605 LDY
-618 KKDALQDIYDLVAK
+618 
-632 EKRAGTSIEETQKKL
+632 
-647 KKFYKKNGFDRAIT
+647 
-661 LYCELDNNYEIFGK
+661 FG
-675 INMSWPNS
+675 
-683 KTDGP
+683 
-688 RYEVINPA
+688 
-696 TNKVAP
+696 
-702 IPDRGWRWNKD
+702 
-713 TFLKAEADGEEQTL
+713 
-727 YDGSILKGRIW
+727 
-738 YSSKNTVQPSSINY
+738 
-752 LKEVESFLFRSI
+752 
-764 VSLKSDGS
+764 
-772 ILLANMGL
+772 
-780 DELISYP
+780 
-787 KPLNLATSILY
+787 
-798 ANQLKNDLVLDCF
+798 
-811 AGSGTTAHG
+811 GSGTSAHAV
-820 LINLNREY
+820 IDLNREDKGTRK
-828 NLSNSYILIEQS
+828 YILMEQGEYF
-840 DNVHKAIK
+840 NTVLK
-848 PRIQKVI
+848 PRIQKVV
-855 YSSDWLNG
+855 YSADWKDG

-907 ASTKPEDQN
+907 NSTKPDDQN

-976 NVQIV
+976 NVQEV
-981 DYQLERG
+981 DYQLDKG
-988 YVTVEGLLRT
+988 YVQITGKLRT
-998 GEKTLI
+998 GEYTTV

-1013 YKDLDDLLQKRLKV
+1013 YAELDQLLSKLKI
-1027 NPKDKEYKLIYI
+1027 NPNDGEYQLIYI
-1039 NGDHNIPSPF
+1039 NGDHNVAS
-1049 IKIDG
+1049 KYTTKEG

>member
-30 ILNARSTEIAEFL
+30 ILNARSTEITEFL

-55 GEAKSSLDENVLKEL
+55 GEAKSSFDENAIKEL
-70 ETELKAEFGKRAF
+70 VAELKAEFGKRAF
-83 NEQGQLIDAEAIESA
+83 NEQGQLIDAEAIESE

-110 AHEMTDQSQ
+110 AHEMTDESQ

-132 DDGDFISQ
+132 DEGDFISQ

-234 IPFSVQNNELTILF
+234 VPFSIQNNELTILF
-248 EYQVIAGKVKQE
+248 EYATLPKGSKQE
-260 ASNTKPEEDCL
+260 ILNTESYNKIL
-271 NKQSEL
+271 NAEVL
-277 LILSSDLVP
+277 TTDWLNDLVQ
-286 NEFKEALLIKAP
+286 LAP
-298 TQNSPN
+298 TEKDPK
-304 RTILRKHLSTY
+304 RTVLQKHLSTY

-346 HLDDVVSTDQFIQ
+346 HLDDVVSVDQFIQ

-378 SFLSSLEDFQKKL
+378 SFLASLEDFQKKL

-404 ITLDRVDESLYTEIA
+404 ITLDRVDESLYAEIA
-419 GNTSQWQQWEDLG
+419 ENTAQWQQWEDLG
-432 FKGTDAGWGTVDYLK
+432 FKGTDAGWGAIEYLK
-447 QHHALMVDTSLFS
+447 QHQALMVDTSLFS
-460 PEFKAELLK
+460 LEFKAKLLQK
-469 QIDDLDAQTDGLII
+469 IDNLDAQTDGLII
-483 HSDNFQALNLVNK
+483 NSDNFQALNLLSG
-496 KYKDKI
+496 KYK
-502 QCIYIDPPY
+502 QSVNCIYIDPPY
-511 NTGDDGFL
+511 NAKSSEIL
-519 YKDRFKSS
+519 YKNTFKHSAFLTFIS
-527 TWMSLMTQLLSPMYN
+527 NRLEVATPFLQSGGLVNIAIDDYEQ
-542 LLNEKG
+542 KG
-548 AFFSHCDENE
+548 VITVCD
-558 FLHYGQILKN
+558 
-568 FFGYENFIENIV
+568 
-580 WNKRVP
+580 
-586 KNDKGIGNIHEYI
+586 
-599 YVLSKS
+599 
-605 ESLRKSLDYKFIM
+605 
-618 KKDALQDIYDLVAK
+618 
-632 EKRAGTSIEETQKKL
+632 
-647 KKFYKKNGFDRAIT
+647 
-661 LYCELDNNYEIFGK
+661 EIFGSNNFISNVVVQHNPRGRNDDK
-675 INMSWPNS
+675 FYGTSHEYMIVYTNHIENANLGNFTLSDDDKSIYRLTDNISKYQEVSFMRTGNNSDRVTRPNLFYPIYLDKKTNLLSLDKSDDSIEILPINSSNEE
-683 KTDGP
+683 KT
-688 RYEVINPA
+688 
-696 TNKVAP
+696 
-702 IPDRGWRWNKD
+702 WRWERKTFLEKKD
-713 TFLKAEADGEEQTL
+713 TEVSFKISEDGVRLYKKRRLLDVGKKPKTIWFDSKYDASSSGIMFL
-727 YDGSILKGRIW
+727 RNFF
-738 YSSKNTVQPSSINY
+738 SKDNQ
-752 LKEVESFLFRSI
+752 EF
-764 VSLKSDGS
+764 
-772 ILLANMGL
+772 
-780 DELISYP
+780 SYP
-787 KPLNLATSILY
+787 KSIY
-798 ANQLKNDLVLDCF
+798 TVKDAVYISSPKNGVILDYF
-811 AGSGTTAHG
+811 AGSGTTAHAT
-820 LINLNREY
+820 IALNRED
-828 NLSNSYILIEQS
+828 NGNRKYILVEQGEYF
-840 DNVHKAIK
+840 DTVIK
-848 PRIQKVI
+848 PRIQKVV
-855 YSSDWLNG
+855 YSADWKEG
-863 KPTNPESGISHCLKV
+863 KPTNPETGISNCLKV
-878 VKLESYED
+878 MKLESYED

-907 ASTKPEDQN
+907 ASVKSEDQN

-976 NVQIV
+976 NVQEA
-981 DYQLERG
+981 DYQLDKG
-988 YVTVEGLLRT
+988 YVQITGKLRT
-998 GEKTLI
+998 GEYTTV

-1013 YKDLDDLLQKRLKV
+1013 YAELDQLLAKLKI
-1027 NPKDKEYKLIYI
+1027 NPNDGEYQLIYM
-1039 NGDHNIPSPF
+1039 NGDHNVAS
-1049 IKIDG
+1049 KYTTKEG

>member
-30 ILNARSTEIAEFL
+30 ILNARSAEIAEFL

-70 ETELKAEFGKRAF
+70 EAELKAEFGKRAF

-220 TRIDEEGE
+220 TRIDEDGE

-234 IPFSVQNNELTILF
+234 VPFSIQNNELTILF
-248 EYQVIAGKVKQE
+248 EYATLPKGSKQE
-260 ASNTKPEEDCL
+260 AL
-271 NKQSEL
+271 NIESYNKIVGAKVL
-277 LILSSDLVP
+277 TTDWLNDLVQ
-286 NEFKEALLIKAP
+286 LAP
-298 TQNSPN
+298 TEKEPK
-304 RTILRKHLSTY
+304 RTVLQKHLSTY

-334 HELDFYIKNEVM
+334 NELDFYIKNEVM

-378 SFLSSLEDFQKKL
+378 SFLASLEDFQKKL

-404 ITLDRVDESLYTEIA
+404 ITLDRVDESLYAEIA
-419 GNTSQWQQWEDLG
+419 KNTAQWQQWEDLG

-447 QHHALMVDTSLFS
+447 QYQALMVDTSLFS
-460 PEFKAELLK
+460 LEFKAELLK
-469 QIDDLDAQTDGLII
+469 RIDDLDAQTDGLII
-483 HSDNFQALNLVNK
+483 NSDNFQALNVLK
-496 KYKDKI
+496 QKYKEKVK
-502 QCIYIDPPY
+502 CIYIDPPY
-511 NTGDDGFL
+511 NTSASEIIYKNGYKHSSWLSLMDNRIANSISHLAGDGLMQVAIDDQEYRYLNLLLEQNFGISNFISSISIEHNAKGIPQNHISATHEYLLMYAKNIEAVKTYDFTIDEDGLDQKYPLVDKNGKYRELPLTRTGSEPLREDRPYMFFPFL
-519 YKDRFKSS
+519 YKDGE
-527 TWMSLMTQLLSPMYN
+527 LALIP
-542 LLNEKG
+542 E
-548 AFFSHCDENE
+548 DEYKKIYDPKENKFNDE
-558 FLHYGQILKN
+558 FVDQLKN
-568 FFGYENFIENIV
+568 KY
-580 WNKRVP
+580 
-586 KNDKGIGNIHEYI
+586 
-599 YVLSKS
+599 
-605 ESLRKSLDYKFIM
+605 
-618 KKDALQDIYDLVAK
+618 
-632 EKRAGTSIEETQKKL
+632 
-647 KKFYKKNGFDRAIT
+647 
-661 LYCELDNNYEIFGK
+661 
-675 INMSWPNS
+675 
-683 KTDGP
+683 
-688 RYEVINPA
+688 
-696 TNKVAP
+696 
-702 IPDRGWRWNKD
+702 
-713 TFLKAEADGEEQTL
+713 EADGYQF
-727 YDGSILKGRIW
+727 ILPKNSKGIFYRWKWGI
-738 YSSKNTVQPSSINY
+738 
-752 LKEVESFLFRSI
+752 ESC
-764 VSLKSDGS
+764 KKG
-772 ILLANMGL
+772 LLD
-780 DELISYP
+780 DELVFRNNTIYNKNRVDNKVKPKSLWSNSKYDATSKGTRVLGNLFNNKLFDYP
-787 KPLNLATSILY
+787 KSIFAVIDALTIGSD
-798 ANQLKNDLVLDCF
+798 NKSLVLDYF
-811 AGSGTTAHG
+811 AGSGTTAHAT
-820 LINLNREY
+820 IALNRED
-828 NLSNSYILIEQS
+828 NGNRKYILVEQGEYF
-840 DNVHKAIK
+840 DTVIK
-848 PRIQKVI
+848 PRIQKVV
-855 YSSDWLNG
+855 YSADWKEG

-878 VKLESYED
+878 MKLESYED

-907 ASTKPEDQN
+907 ASTKLDDQN

-967 ETFNYLIGL
+967 ETFNYLIGM
-976 NVQIV
+976 NVQEA
-981 DYQLERG
+981 DYQLEKG
-988 YVTVEGLLRT
+988 YVQITGKLRT
-998 GEKTLI
+998 GEYTTV
-1004 LWRDCEKIG
+1004 LWRDCDKIG
-1013 YKDLDDLLQKRLKV
+1013 YAELDQLLAKLKI
-1027 NPKDKEYKLIYI
+1027 NPNDGEYQLIYI
-1039 NGDHNIPSPF
+1039 NGDHNVASKYIN
-1049 IKIDG
+1049 KEG

>member
-30 ILNARSTEIAEFL
+30 ILNARSAEIAEFL

-70 ETELKAEFGKRAF
+70 EAELKAEFGKRAF
-83 NEQGQLIDAEAIESA
+83 NEQGELIDAEAIESA

-220 TRIDEEGE
+220 IRVDEDGE
-228 EFEETI
+228 EYEETI
-234 IPFSVQNNELTILF
+234 VPFSIQNNELTILF
-248 EYQVIAGKVKQE
+248 EYTTLPKGSKQE
-260 ASNTKPEEDCL
+260 AL
-271 NKQSEL
+271 NIESYNKIVSAEVL
-277 LILSSDLVP
+277 TTDWLNDLAQP
-286 NEFKEALLIKAP
+286 AP
-298 TQNSPN
+298 TEKEPK
-304 RTILRKHLSTY
+304 RTVLQKHLSTY

-378 SFLSSLEDFQKKL
+378 SFLASLEDFQKKL

-404 ITLDRVDESLYTEIA
+404 ITLDRVHESLYNEIA
-419 GNTSQWQQWEDLG
+419 ENTAQWQQWDDLG

-447 QHHALMVDTSLFS
+447 QHQALMVDTSLFS
-460 PEFKAELLK
+460 PEFKAKLLK
-469 QIDDLDAQTDGLII
+469 RIDNLDAQTDGLII
-483 HSDNFQALNLVNK
+483 NSDNFQALNVLK
-496 KYKDKI
+496 QKYKEKVK
-502 QCIYIDPPY
+502 CIYIDPPY
-511 NTGDDGFL
+511 NTSASEIIYKNGYKHSSWLSLMDNRIANSISHLAGDGLMQVAIDDQEYRYLNLLLEQNFGISNFISSISIEHNAKGIPQNHISATHEYLLMYAKNIEAVKTYDFTIDEDGLDQKYPLVDKNGKYRELPLTRTGSEPLREDRPYMFFPFL
-519 YKDRFKSS
+519 YKDGE
-527 TWMSLMTQLLSPMYN
+527 LALIP
-542 LLNEKG
+542 E
-548 AFFSHCDENE
+548 DEYKKIYDPKENKFNDE
-558 FLHYGQILKN
+558 FVDQLKN
-568 FFGYENFIENIV
+568 KY
-580 WNKRVP
+580 
-586 KNDKGIGNIHEYI
+586 
-599 YVLSKS
+599 
-605 ESLRKSLDYKFIM
+605 
-618 KKDALQDIYDLVAK
+618 
-632 EKRAGTSIEETQKKL
+632 
-647 KKFYKKNGFDRAIT
+647 
-661 LYCELDNNYEIFGK
+661 
-675 INMSWPNS
+675 
-683 KTDGP
+683 
-688 RYEVINPA
+688 
-696 TNKVAP
+696 
-702 IPDRGWRWNKD
+702 
-713 TFLKAEADGEEQTL
+713 EADGYQFILPKNSKGIFYRWKWGIESCKKGLLDNELVFRNNTIYNKNRVDNKVKPKSL
-727 YDGSILKGRIW
+727 WSNSKYDATSKGTRVLG
-738 YSSKNTVQPSSINY
+738 N
-752 LKEVESFLFRSI
+752 LFNNK
-764 VSLKSDGS
+764 LFD
-772 ILLANMGL
+772 
-780 DELISYP
+780 YP
-787 KPLNLATSILY
+787 KSIFAVIDALTIGSD
-798 ANQLKNDLVLDCF
+798 NKSLVLDYF
-811 AGSGTTAHG
+811 AGSGTTAHAT
-820 LINLNREY
+820 IALNRED
-828 NLSNSYILIEQS
+828 NGNRKYILVEQGEYF
-840 DNVHKAIK
+840 DTVIK
-848 PRIQKVI
+848 PRIQKVV
-855 YSSDWLNG
+855 YSADWKEG

-907 ASTKPEDQN
+907 ASTKLDDQN

-958 FERKNIDLV
+958 FERKTIDLV

-976 NVQIV
+976 NVQEA
-981 DYQLERG
+981 DYQLDKG
-988 YVTVEGLLRT
+988 YVQITGKLRT
-998 GEKTLI
+998 GEYTTV

-1013 YKDLDDLLQKRLKV
+1013 YAELDQLLAKLKI
-1027 NPKDKEYKLIYI
+1027 NPNDGEYQLIYI
-1039 NGDHNIPSPF
+1039 NGDHNVAS
-1049 IKIDG
+1049 KYTTKEG

>member
-70 ETELKAEFGKRAF
+70 EAELKAEFGKRAF

-220 TRIDEEGE
+220 TRIDEDGE

-234 IPFSVQNNELTILF
+234 VPFSIQNNELTILF
-248 EYQVIAGKVKQE
+248 EYATLPKGSKQE
-260 ASNTKPEEDCL
+260 TL
-271 NKQSEL
+271 NIESYNKIVNAEVL
-277 LILSSDLVP
+277 TTDWLNDLAQP
-286 NEFKEALLIKAP
+286 AP
-298 TQNSPN
+298 TEKEPK
-304 RTILRKHLSTY
+304 RTVLHKHLSTY

-378 SFLSSLEDFQKKL
+378 SFLASLEDFQKKL

-432 FKGTDAGWGTVDYLK
+432 FKGKEAGWGTVDYLK
-447 QHHALMVDTSLFS
+447 QHQALMVDTSLFS
-460 PEFKAELLK
+460 LEFKAKLLK
-469 QIDDLDAQTDGLII
+469 RIDDLDAQTDGLII
-483 HSDNFQALNLVNK
+483 NSDNFQALSLLGE
-496 KYKDKI
+496 KYK
-502 QCIYIDPPY
+502 QLVGCIYIDPPY
-511 NTGDDGFL
+511 NAKSSEIL
-519 YKDRFKSS
+519 YKNTFKHSAFLTFISNRLEVAKPFLQSGGLLNIAIDDYEQKGVITVCDEIYGSNNFIANVVVQHNPRGRNDDKFYGTSHEYMIVYTNNIENANLGNFTLSDEDKSIYRLSDTISKYQEVSFMRTGNNSDRVTRPNLFYPIYLNKK
-527 TWMSLMTQLLSPMYN
+527 TNLLSLDKSDDSIEILPINSSKEEKTWRWERKTFLERKDTEVSFKISEDGVRLYKKRR
-542 LLNEKG
+542 LLDVGKKPKTIWFDSKYDASSSGIMFLRN
-548 AFFSHCDENE
+548 FFSKDNHE
-558 FLHYGQILKN
+558 FSY
-568 FFGYENFIENIV
+568 
-580 WNKRVP
+580 P
-586 KNDKGIGNIHEYI
+586 KSI
-599 YVLSKS
+599 YTV
-605 ESLRKSLDYKFIM
+605 
-618 KKDALQDIYDLVAK
+618 KDAVYI
-632 EKRAGTSIEETQKKL
+632 S
-647 KKFYKKNGFDRAIT
+647 
-661 LYCELDNNYEIFGK
+661 
-675 INMSWPNS
+675 
-683 KTDGP
+683 
-688 RYEVINPA
+688 
-696 TNKVAP
+696 
-702 IPDRGWRWNKD
+702 
-713 TFLKAEADGEEQTL
+713 
-727 YDGSILKGRIW
+727 
-738 YSSKNTVQPSSINY
+738 SSKNGV
-752 LKEVESFLFRSI
+752 
-764 VSLKSDGS
+764 
-772 ILLANMGL
+772 
-780 DELISYP
+780 
-787 KPLNLATSILY
+787 
-798 ANQLKNDLVLDCF
+798 VLDYF
-811 AGSGTTAHG
+811 AGSGTTAHAT
-820 LINLNREY
+820 IALNREDHG
-828 NLSNSYILIEQS
+828 NRKYILVEQGEYF
-840 DNVHKAIK
+840 DTVIK
-848 PRIQKVI
+848 PRIQKVV
-855 YSSDWLNG
+855 YSADWKEG

-878 VKLESYED
+878 MKLESYED

-976 NVQIV
+976 NVQEA
-981 DYQLERG
+981 DYQLEKG
-988 YVTVEGLLRT
+988 YVQITGKLRT
-998 GEKTLI
+998 GEYTTV
-1004 LWRDCEKIG
+1004 LWRDCDKIG
-1013 YKDLDDLLQKRLKV
+1013 YAELDQLLAKLKI
-1027 NPKDKEYKLIYI
+1027 NPNDGEYQLIYI
-1039 NGDHNIPSPF
+1039 NGDHNVASKYIN
-1049 IKIDG
+1049 KEG

>member
-30 ILNARSTEIAEFL
+30 ILNARSAEIAEFL

-70 ETELKAEFGKRAF
+70 EAELKAEFGKRAF
-83 NEQGQLIDAEAIESA
+83 NEQGELIDAEAIESA

-220 TRIDEEGE
+220 TRIDEDGE

-234 IPFSVQNNELTILF
+234 VPFSIQNNELTILF
-248 EYQVIAGKVKQE
+248 EYATLPKGSKQE
-260 ASNTKPEEDCL
+260 TL
-271 NKQSEL
+271 NIESYNKIVNAEVL
-277 LILSSDLVP
+277 TTDWLNDLAQP
-286 NEFKEALLIKAP
+286 AP
-298 TQNSPN
+298 TEKEPK
-304 RTILRKHLSTY
+304 RTVLHKHLSTY

-378 SFLSSLEDFQKKL
+378 SFLASLEDFQKKL

-432 FKGTDAGWGTVDYLK
+432 FKGKEAGWGTVDYLK
-447 QHHALMVDTSLFS
+447 QHQALMVDTSLFS
-460 PEFKAELLK
+460 LEFKAKLLK
-469 QIDDLDAQTDGLII
+469 RIDDLDAQTDGLII
-483 HSDNFQALNLVNK
+483 NSDNFQALSLLGE
-496 KYKDKI
+496 KYK
-502 QCIYIDPPY
+502 QLVGCIYIDPPY
-511 NTGDDGFL
+511 NAKSSEIL
-519 YKDRFKSS
+519 YKNTFKHSAFLTFISNRLEVAKPFLQSGGLLNIAIDDYEQKGVITVCDEIYGSNNFIANVVVQHNPRGRNDDKFYGTSHEYMIVYTNNIENANLGNFTLSDEDKSIYRLSDTISKYQEVSFMRTGNNSDRVTRPNLFYPIYLNKK
-527 TWMSLMTQLLSPMYN
+527 TNLLSLDKSDDSIEILPINSSKEEKTWRWERKTFLERKDTEVSFKISEDGVRLYKKRR
-542 LLNEKG
+542 LLDVGKKPKTIWFDSKYDASSSGIMFLRN
-548 AFFSHCDENE
+548 FFSKDNHE
-558 FLHYGQILKN
+558 FSY
-568 FFGYENFIENIV
+568 
-580 WNKRVP
+580 P
-586 KNDKGIGNIHEYI
+586 KSI
-599 YVLSKS
+599 YTV
-605 ESLRKSLDYKFIM
+605 
-618 KKDALQDIYDLVAK
+618 KDAVYI
-632 EKRAGTSIEETQKKL
+632 S
-647 KKFYKKNGFDRAIT
+647 
-661 LYCELDNNYEIFGK
+661 
-675 INMSWPNS
+675 
-683 KTDGP
+683 
-688 RYEVINPA
+688 
-696 TNKVAP
+696 
-702 IPDRGWRWNKD
+702 
-713 TFLKAEADGEEQTL
+713 
-727 YDGSILKGRIW
+727 
-738 YSSKNTVQPSSINY
+738 SSKNGV
-752 LKEVESFLFRSI
+752 
-764 VSLKSDGS
+764 
-772 ILLANMGL
+772 
-780 DELISYP
+780 
-787 KPLNLATSILY
+787 
-798 ANQLKNDLVLDCF
+798 VLDYF
-811 AGSGTTAHG
+811 AGSGTTAHAT
-820 LINLNREY
+820 IALNRED
-828 NLSNSYILIEQS
+828 NGNRKYILVEQGEYF
-840 DNVHKAIK
+840 DTVIK
-848 PRIQKVI
+848 PRIQKVV
-855 YSSDWLNG
+855 YSADWKEG

-907 ASTKPEDQN
+907 ASTKPEDHN

-958 FERKNIDLV
+958 FERKTIDLV

-976 NVQIV
+976 NVQEV
-981 DYQLERG
+981 DYQLDKG
-988 YVTVEGLLRT
+988 YAQITGKLRT
-998 GEKTLI
+998 GEYTTV
-1004 LWRDCEKIG
+1004 LWRDCDKIG
-1013 YKDLDDLLQKRLKV
+1013 YAELDQLLSKLKI
-1027 NPKDKEYKLIYI
+1027 NPNDGEYQLIYI
-1039 NGDHNIPSPF
+1039 NGDHNVAS
-1049 IKIDG
+1049 KYTTKEG

>member
-1 MSTQFSALVSKLKE
+1 MTTQFSALVSKLKE

-30 ILNARSTEIAEFL
+30 ILNARSAEIAEFL

-70 ETELKAEFGKRAF
+70 EAELKAEFGKRAF

-220 TRIDEEGE
+220 TRIDEDGE

-234 IPFSVQNNELTILF
+234 VPFSIQNNELTILF
-248 EYQVIAGKVKQE
+248 EYATLPKGSKQE
-260 ASNTKPEEDCL
+260 TL
-271 NKQSEL
+271 NIESYNKIVSAEVL
-277 LILSSDLVP
+277 TTDWLNDLAQP
-286 NEFKEALLIKAP
+286 AP
-298 TQNSPN
+298 TEKEPK
-304 RTILRKHLSTY
+304 RTVLHKHLSTY

-346 HLDDVVSTDQFIQ
+346 HLDDVVNTDQFIQ

-378 SFLSSLEDFQKKL
+378 SFLASLEDFQKKL

-404 ITLDRVDESLYTEIA
+404 ITLDRVDESLYAEIA
-419 GNTSQWQQWEDLG
+419 DNTAQWQQWEDLG
-432 FKGTDAGWGTVDYLK
+432 FKGKEAGWGTVDYLK
-447 QHHALMVDTSLFS
+447 QHQALMVDTSLFS
-460 PEFKAELLK
+460 LEFKAKLLK
-469 QIDDLDAQTDGLII
+469 RIDDLDAQTDGLII
-483 HSDNFQALNLVNK
+483 NSDNFQALSLLGE
-496 KYKDKI
+496 KYK
-502 QCIYIDPPY
+502 QLVGCIYIDPPY
-511 NTGDDGFL
+511 NAKSSEIL
-519 YKDRFKSS
+519 YKNTFKHSAFLTFIS
-527 TWMSLMTQLLSPMYN
+527 NRLEVAKPFLQSGG
-542 LLNEKG
+542 LLNIAIDDYEQKGVITVCDEIYGSNNFISNVVVQHNPRGRNDDKFYGTSHEYMIVYTNNIENANLGNFTLSDEDKSIYRLSDTISKYQEVSFMRTGNNSDRVTRPNLFYPIYLNKKTNMLSLDKSDDSIEILPINSSKEEKTWRWERKTFLERKDTEVSFKISEDG
-548 AFFSHCDENE
+548 VRLYKKRRLLDVGKKPKTIWFDSKYDASSSGIMFLRNFFSKDNHE
-558 FLHYGQILKN
+558 FSY
-568 FFGYENFIENIV
+568 
-580 WNKRVP
+580 P
-586 KNDKGIGNIHEYI
+586 KSI
-599 YVLSKS
+599 YTV
-605 ESLRKSLDYKFIM
+605 
-618 KKDALQDIYDLVAK
+618 KDAVYI
-632 EKRAGTSIEETQKKL
+632 S
-647 KKFYKKNGFDRAIT
+647 
-661 LYCELDNNYEIFGK
+661 
-675 INMSWPNS
+675 
-683 KTDGP
+683 
-688 RYEVINPA
+688 
-696 TNKVAP
+696 
-702 IPDRGWRWNKD
+702 
-713 TFLKAEADGEEQTL
+713 
-727 YDGSILKGRIW
+727 
-738 YSSKNTVQPSSINY
+738 SSKNGV
-752 LKEVESFLFRSI
+752 
-764 VSLKSDGS
+764 
-772 ILLANMGL
+772 
-780 DELISYP
+780 
-787 KPLNLATSILY
+787 
-798 ANQLKNDLVLDCF
+798 VLDYF
-811 AGSGTTAHG
+811 AGSGTTAHAT
-820 LINLNREY
+820 IALNRED
-828 NLSNSYILIEQS
+828 NGNRKYILVEQGEYF
-840 DNVHKAIK
+840 DTVIK
-848 PRIQKVI
+848 PRIQKVV
-855 YSSDWLNG
+855 YSADWKDG

-893 VRKGAQQTLLAEQQ
+893 VRKGAQQTLLAEQKT
-907 ASTKPEDQN
+907 STKPDDQN

-958 FERKNIDLV
+958 FERKTIDLV
-967 ETFNYLIGL
+967 ETFNYLIGM
-976 NVQIV
+976 NVQEV
-981 DYQLERG
+981 DYQLDKG
-988 YVTVEGLLRT
+988 YAQITGKLRT
-998 GEKTLI
+998 GEYTTV

-1013 YKDLDDLLQKRLKV
+1013 YAELDQLLAKLKI
-1027 NPKDKEYKLIYI
+1027 NPNDGEYQLIYI
-1039 NGDHNIPSPF
+1039 NGDHNVAS
-1049 IKIDG
+1049 KYTTKEG

>member
-1 MSTQFSALVSKLKE
+1 MSIQFSALVSKLKE

-30 ILNARSTEIAEFL
+30 ILNARSAEISEFL

-70 ETELKAEFGKRAF
+70 EAELKAEFGKRAF
-83 NEQGQLIDAEAIESA
+83 NEQGELIDAEAIESA

-182 NDERSVLFRLVSAD
+182 NDERSVLFRLVSAN

-220 TRIDEEGE
+220 IRIDEEGE

-234 IPFSVQNNELTILF
+234 VPFSIQNNELTILF
-248 EYQVIAGKVKQE
+248 EYATLPKGSKQE
-260 ASNTKPEEDCL
+260 TLNTESYNKIVNAEVLTADWL
-271 NKQSEL
+271 N
-277 LILSSDLVP
+277 DLVQ
-286 NEFKEALLIKAP
+286 LAP
-298 TQNSPN
+298 TEKEPK
-304 RTILRKHLSTY
+304 RTVLQKHLSTY

-322 YFIHKDLGKFLR
+322 YFIHKALGKFLR

-378 SFLSSLEDFQKKL
+378 SFLASLEDFQKKL

-404 ITLDRVDESLYTEIA
+404 ITLDRVDESLYPEIA
-419 GNTSQWQQWEDLG
+419 ENTAQWQQWEDLG
-432 FKGTDAGWGTVDYLK
+432 FKGTDADWGTVDYLK
-447 QHHALMVDTSLFS
+447 QHQALMVDTSLFS
-460 PEFKAELLK
+460 LEFTAELLK
-469 QIDDLDAQTDGLII
+469 RIDDLDAQTDGLII
-483 HSDNFQALNLVNK
+483 NSDNFQSLNLLK
-496 KYKDKI
+496 EKYQKSI
-502 QCIYIDPPY
+502 QTVYIDPPY
-511 NTGDDGFL
+511 NTDASAIIYKNGFKDSSWLTLIENRLELVKNLMHKKSLIGIAIDDQEVSNLTKLLDAEFL
-519 YKDRFKSS
+519 KQVGIAVVKSNPQS
-527 TWMSLMTQLLSPMYN
+527 RKTRGKLSP
-542 LLNEKG
+542 
-548 AFFSHCDENE
+548 
-558 FLHYGQILKN
+558 
-568 FFGYENFIENIV
+568 V
-580 WNKRVP
+580 
-586 KNDKGIGNIHEYI
+586 HEYI
-599 YVLSKS
+599 LFYGDEDAIPSTIGFSASKATRYPLEDEQGRFAWMNFIRAGNNDRRVDRPKLHYPIVVTAEDKIRIPEMRWDENRNEYILLEQLNANEILVLPNKIDNDGKII
-605 ESLRKSLDYKFIM
+605 EKNWQRGHVR
-618 KKDALQDIYDLVAK
+618 VAK
-632 EKRAGTSIEETQKKL
+632 EYSEYRVRRISDSQISIDFKTRMDDSAAPVTWWDLNEYASANYGASELKELFKEKLFDFPKAKKL
-647 KKFYKKNGFDRAIT
+647 V
-661 LYCELDNNYEIFGK
+661 E
-675 INMSWPNS
+675 
-683 KTDGP
+683 
-688 RYEVINPA
+688 
-696 TNKVAP
+696 
-702 IPDRGWRWNKD
+702 D
-713 TFLKAEADGEEQTL
+713 TLKASGAVD
-727 YDGSILKGRIW
+727 
-738 YSSKNTVQPSSINY
+738 
-752 LKEVESFLFRSI
+752 
-764 VSLKSDGS
+764 
-772 ILLANMGL
+772 
-780 DELISYP
+780 
-787 KPLNLATSILY
+787 PLSTII
-798 ANQLKNDLVLDCF
+798 DFF
-811 AGSGTTAHG
+811 AGSGTTAHAT
-820 LINLNREY
+820 IALNREDHG
-828 NLSNSYILIEQS
+828 SRKYILVEQGEYF
-840 DNVHKAIK
+840 DTVIK
-848 PRIQKVI
+848 PRIQKVV
-855 YSSDWLNG
+855 YSADWRDG

-878 VKLESYED
+878 MKLESYED

-907 ASTKPEDQN
+907 NSTKPEDQN

-976 NVQIV
+976 NVQEV
-981 DYQLERG
+981 DYQLDKG
-988 YVTVEGLLRT
+988 YVQITGKLRT
-998 GEKTLI
+998 GEYTTV

-1013 YKDLDDLLQKRLKV
+1013 YAELDQLLAKLKI
-1027 NPKDKEYKLIYI
+1027 NPNDGEYQLIYI
-1039 NGDHNIPSPF
+1039 NGDHNVAS
-1049 IKIDG
+1049 KYTTKEG

>member
-30 ILNARSTEIAEFL
+30 ILNARSAEIAEFL

-70 ETELKAEFGKRAF
+70 EAELKAEFGKRAF
-83 NEQGQLIDAEAIESA
+83 NEQGELIDAEAIESA

-220 TRIDEEGE
+220 TRVDEEGE

-234 IPFSVQNNELTILF
+234 VPFSIQNNELTILF
-248 EYQVIAGKVKQE
+248 EYATLPKGSKQE
-260 ASNTKPEEDCL
+260 TLNTESYNKIVSAEVLTTDWL
-271 NKQSEL
+271 N
-277 LILSSDLVP
+277 DLAQP
-286 NEFKEALLIKAP
+286 AP
-298 TQNSPN
+298 TEKEPK
-304 RTILRKHLSTY
+304 RTVLQKHLSTY

-378 SFLSSLEDFQKKL
+378 SFLASLEDFQKKL

-404 ITLDRVDESLYTEIA
+404 ITLDRVDESLYAEIVE
-419 GNTSQWQQWEDLG
+419 NTAQWQQWEDLG
-432 FKGTDAGWGTVDYLK
+432 FKGTDADWGTVDYLK
-447 QHHALMVDTSLFS
+447 QHQALMVDTSLFS
-460 PEFKAELLK
+460 LEFKAKLLQK
-469 QIDDLDAQTDGLII
+469 IDDLDAQTDGVII
-483 HSDNFQALNLVNK
+483 HSDNFQAVKLVE
-496 KYKDKI
+496 KYYYETVDTL
-502 QCIYIDPPY
+502 YFDPPY
-511 NTGDDGFL
+511 NTSENSFY
-519 YKDRFKSS
+519 YK
-527 TWMSLMTQLLSPMYN
+527 
-542 LLNEKG
+542 
-548 AFFSHCDENE
+548 
-558 FLHYGQILKN
+558 
-568 FFGYENFIENIV
+568 
-580 WNKRVP
+580 
-586 KNDKGIGNIHEYI
+586 
-599 YVLSKS
+599 
-605 ESLRKSLDYKFIM
+605 
-618 KKDALQDIYDLVAK
+618 
-632 EKRAGTSIEETQKKL
+632 
-647 KKFYKKNGFDRAIT
+647 
-661 LYCELDNNYEIFGK
+661 NNYKESSWLSMILNRAEI
-675 INMSWPNS
+675 S
-683 KTDGP
+683 
-688 RYEVINPA
+688 R
-696 TNKVAP
+696 
-702 IPDRGWRWNKD
+702 
-713 TFLKAEADGEEQTL
+713 
-727 YDGSILKGRIW
+727 SILKESGVVNFAIDDFELSKLQSLLDLVYGQNNRLGNLVVEIKPSGRTNDF
-738 YSSKNTVQPSSINY
+738 Y
-752 LKEVESFLFRSI
+752 
-764 VSLKSDGS
+764 
-772 ILLANMGL
+772 
-780 DELISYP
+780 
-787 KPLNLATSILY
+787 LATSHEYSLIYAKNKDYSTNINFFNLNEEQKKIYKFRDERGSFKWRDFMRTGGFSTPSERPNSFYPIYFSEITNEISLDKKDGFIEILPIDSVGQQRVWRKTPPSFIEHLNNNEINIVKRSNGTFKVEIIDRIKEGTRPKSVWLNSKY
-798 ANQLKNDLVLDCF
+798 DASSHGTKLIQKMMPDVGFSFPKSIFTVLDNLSLSLANNKNGVVADIF
-811 AGSGTTAHG
+811 SGSGTTAHAT
-820 LINLNREY
+820 IALNREDQG
-828 NLSNSYILIEQS
+828 SRKYILVEQGEYF
-840 DNVHKAIK
+840 DTVIK
-848 PRIQKVI
+848 PRIQKVV
-855 YSSDWLNG
+855 YSADWRDG

-878 VKLESYED
+878 MKLESYED

-907 ASTKPEDQN
+907 NSTKPDDQN

-976 NVQIV
+976 NVQEV
-981 DYQLERG
+981 DYQLDKG
-988 YVTVEGLLRT
+988 YAQITGKLRT
-998 GEKTLI
+998 GEYTTV
-1004 LWRDCEKIG
+1004 LWRDCDKIG
-1013 YKDLDDLLQKRLKV
+1013 YAELDQLLSKLKI
-1027 NPKDKEYKLIYI
+1027 NPNDGEYQLIYI
-1039 NGDHNIPSPF
+1039 NGDHNVAS
-1049 IKIDG
+1049 KYTNKEG